1 MAPLFNLTQGKTLKG
16 ITIGALSLSMI
27 GASFTMP
34 ASFAAENSAQKIDT
48 EKTLA
53 KQIQGIAGQ
62 YQIAHSKNNNKVFV
76 AGSDRTMGAS
86 TLARLDATSMKV
98 EAVAGLPVT
107 RSGTGYEAGYSSLA
121 AFGITVDDVNN
132 TVWVTNTR
140 NDSVSVY
147 DQNTLKL
154 LWTNYTPGYEG
165 TEAEIEHP
173 RDVKIDHATG
183 KAYVTGRYYISS
195 IDLKTHEVKKL
206 RIDPDASG
214 RVSPMNMNI
223 DGDKMYVPVRS
234 SDTVK
239 IIDLKSFSVEKEYK
253 VHADV
258 AGKEV
263 RPSDSVVDHSTN
275 ELYVSSQGLDGANS
289 GVTVYDLNTGEYK
302 KSIPFGEQALAM
314 VNDDERDL
322 VYVTDFKTGKVGVI
336 DTRSSQIIGEVQA
349 GAKGANDIT
358 IGAEGEVYVANKDGY
373 VAEATVPYA
382 VDRATGDYTNSTQS
396 VDSITKVKVSTTE
409 GEAPKP
415 DPKPTP
421 APETQTVTT
430 DDGASLSGV
439 KVAQVGQEIV
449 VSGSGWKDKNGG
461 GSVAAVKLDGGAV
474 VPRGQVSYGG
484 KEYGSRGVVA
494 VVEADD
500 AGNFVARIPFP
511 SADNSNVK
519 DSDWGVGSKHTVTFL
534 SGSLKVDGGGKKVDV
549 VRSAE
554 LEVTV
559 GDTKAEPQQPKARP
573 QTPQSDHQ
581 TQQPSKDNDQAQVQ
595 PQQPADE
602 NDTSNWVKLDAPA
615 TGQGSAGVMYVK
627 PYTTGKGSKL
637 RIKGSGW
644 TNAEGKGGSTVALKL
659 NYLKDGKPAQY
670 SRAGGHGAID
680 QYLRDNG
687 KSADSTTWALL
698 IPDAG
703 KANPA
708 QGLYA
713 LNPDG
718 TFDIEIDVPEQL
730 QTGKTGDYLSI
741 TAQSGRNAPND
752 TQRAATSKTIPV
764 NGQAAA
770 EYKEPENTDVC
781 SPEGGD
787 FSPKLKIEN
796 PTVEPGGKLHITGSG
811 WCNPDDKRVSK
822 IGLKIDDGSVS
833 HNDATKV
840 NSNRTIWAIVEPDA
854 KTGNIDTY
862 IDLPTAENTGLSGEE
877 LAKVTSGEHT
887 LRLLTGSL
895 RKGDRH
901 GTYGGPEGDGGVNTK
916 FVIGDY
922 KPGADPAS
930 VPASQLGE
938 GDRHGVSVEHNG
950 KQLTVKVP
958 EAEPGTWVKVTP
970 YLGDSAQLARASKWV
985 QLDQNR
991 TVSYT
996 MSGELPAADYRIVV
1010 QSGNQGENGKVLG
1023 WAPLHVAE
1031 ATESTPSGGGTS
1043 GRGSVSPA
1051 DQSSYD
1057 SAEPDVT
1064 IDEDGQAWD
1073 SSGNAVSVSTAPA
1086 PYQNAG
1092 VGYVSSSIGTSP
1104 ASIAPFTSGTR
1115 SVVVANAKSKAASA
1129 RKATSAN
1136 GKSKSTGP
1144 VKNAAKKTV
1153 QAKAANDNNGND
1165 TASQGGSPQAK
1176 VEHRVNG
1183 TELTGFAKWFANN
1196 ANNLLMSLAGIVLL
1210 ALALTFKKKNSD

>member
-1 MAPLFNLTQGKTLKG
+1 MTRHTRYAVTYGAVVALASALVAPS
-16 ITIGALSLSMI
+16 A
-27 GASFTMP
+27 A
-34 ASFAAENSAQKIDT
+34 FAAP
-48 EKTLA
+48 
-53 KQIQGIAGQ
+53 
-62 YQIAHSKNNNKVFV
+62 
-76 AGSDRTMGAS
+76 
-86 TLARLDATSMKV
+86 DATGG
-98 EAVAGLPVT
+98 EVT
-107 RSGTGYEAGYSSLA
+107 PA
-121 AFGITVDDVNN
+121 AQQRPQAATQQANN
-132 TVWVTNTR
+132 TDT
-140 NDSVSVY
+140 
-147 DQNTLKL
+147 DQ
-154 LWTNYTPGYEG
+154 
-165 TEAEIEHP
+165 
-173 RDVKIDHATG
+173 
-183 KAYVTGRYYISS
+183 
-195 IDLKTHEVKKL
+195 
-206 RIDPDASG
+206 
-214 RVSPMNMNI
+214 
-223 DGDKMYVPVRS
+223 
-234 SDTVK
+234 
-239 IIDLKSFSVEKEYK
+239 
-253 VHADV
+253 
-258 AGKEV
+258 
-263 RPSDSVVDHSTN
+263 
-275 ELYVSSQGLDGANS
+275 
-289 GVTVYDLNTGEYK
+289 
-302 KSIPFGEQALAM
+302 
-314 VNDDERDL
+314 
-322 VYVTDFKTGKVGVI
+322 
-336 DTRSSQIIGEVQA
+336 
-349 GAKGANDIT
+349 
-358 IGAEGEVYVANKDGY
+358 
-373 VAEATVPYA
+373 
-382 VDRATGDYTNSTQS
+382 
-396 VDSITKVKVSTTE
+396 
-409 GEAPKP
+409 
-415 DPKPTP
+415 
-421 APETQTVTT
+421 QTVTA

-519 DSDWGVGSKHTVTFL
+519 GSDWGVGSKHTVTFL

-559 GDTKAEPQQPKARP
+559 GDTKAESQQTPAPQQPAATEQQQPQQPKARP
-573 QTPQSDHQ
+573 QTPQSDNQ
-581 TQQPSKDNDQAQVQ
+581 TRQPSKDNDQAQVQ

-644 TNAEGKGGSTVALKL
+644 TNIKGDGGSTVALKL

-680 QYLRDNG
+680 QYLQDNG

-730 QTGKTGDYLSI
+730 QTGKAGDYLSI

-950 KQLTVKVP
+950 KQLTVRVP

-1031 ATESTPSGGGTS
+1031 AADSSGTS

-1057 SAEPDVT
+1057 SAEPEVT

-1092 VGYVSSSIGTSP
+1092 VGYVSSNIGTSP

>member
-1 MAPLFNLTQGKTLKG
+1 MTRHTRYAVTYGAVVALASALVAPS
-16 ITIGALSLSMI
+16 A
-27 GASFTMP
+27 A
-34 ASFAAENSAQKIDT
+34 FAAP
-48 EKTLA
+48 
-53 KQIQGIAGQ
+53 
-62 YQIAHSKNNNKVFV
+62 
-76 AGSDRTMGAS
+76 
-86 TLARLDATSMKV
+86 DATGG
-98 EAVAGLPVT
+98 EVT
-107 RSGTGYEAGYSSLA
+107 PA
-121 AFGITVDDVNN
+121 AQQRPQAATQQANN
-132 TVWVTNTR
+132 TDT
-140 NDSVSVY
+140 
-147 DQNTLKL
+147 DQ
-154 LWTNYTPGYEG
+154 
-165 TEAEIEHP
+165 
-173 RDVKIDHATG
+173 
-183 KAYVTGRYYISS
+183 
-195 IDLKTHEVKKL
+195 
-206 RIDPDASG
+206 
-214 RVSPMNMNI
+214 
-223 DGDKMYVPVRS
+223 
-234 SDTVK
+234 
-239 IIDLKSFSVEKEYK
+239 
-253 VHADV
+253 
-258 AGKEV
+258 
-263 RPSDSVVDHSTN
+263 
-275 ELYVSSQGLDGANS
+275 
-289 GVTVYDLNTGEYK
+289 
-302 KSIPFGEQALAM
+302 
-314 VNDDERDL
+314 
-322 VYVTDFKTGKVGVI
+322 
-336 DTRSSQIIGEVQA
+336 
-349 GAKGANDIT
+349 
-358 IGAEGEVYVANKDGY
+358 
-373 VAEATVPYA
+373 
-382 VDRATGDYTNSTQS
+382 
-396 VDSITKVKVSTTE
+396 
-409 GEAPKP
+409 
-415 DPKPTP
+415 
-421 APETQTVTT
+421 QTVTA

-511 SADNSNVK
+511 SGDNSNVK

-559 GDTKAEPQQPKARP
+559 GDTKAEPQQTPAPQQPAEEEQQQPQQPKEMP
-573 QTPQSDHQ
+573 QTPRSENQ
-581 TQQPSKDNDQAQVQ
+581 TRQPSKDNDQAQVQ

-644 TNAEGKGGSTVALKL
+644 TNIKGDGGSTVALKL

-680 QYLRDNG
+680 LYLQGNG
-687 KSADSTTWALL
+687 QKADPTTWALL

-730 QTGKTGDYLSI
+730 QTGKAGDYLSI

-1031 ATESTPSGGGTS
+1031 AADSSGTS

-1051 DQSSYD
+1051 DQPSYD
-1057 SAEPDVT
+1057 SAEPEVT

-1196 ANNLLMSLAGIVLL
+1196 SNNLLMSLAGIVLL

>member
-1 MAPLFNLTQGKTLKG
+1 MTRHTRYAVTYGAVVALASALVAPS
-16 ITIGALSLSMI
+16 A
-27 GASFTMP
+27 A
-34 ASFAAENSAQKIDT
+34 FAAP
-48 EKTLA
+48 
-53 KQIQGIAGQ
+53 
-62 YQIAHSKNNNKVFV
+62 
-76 AGSDRTMGAS
+76 
-86 TLARLDATSMKV
+86 DATGG
-98 EAVAGLPVT
+98 EVT
-107 RSGTGYEAGYSSLA
+107 PA
-121 AFGITVDDVNN
+121 AQQRPQAATQQANN
-132 TVWVTNTR
+132 TDT
-140 NDSVSVY
+140 
-147 DQNTLKL
+147 DQ
-154 LWTNYTPGYEG
+154 
-165 TEAEIEHP
+165 
-173 RDVKIDHATG
+173 
-183 KAYVTGRYYISS
+183 
-195 IDLKTHEVKKL
+195 
-206 RIDPDASG
+206 
-214 RVSPMNMNI
+214 
-223 DGDKMYVPVRS
+223 
-234 SDTVK
+234 
-239 IIDLKSFSVEKEYK
+239 
-253 VHADV
+253 
-258 AGKEV
+258 
-263 RPSDSVVDHSTN
+263 
-275 ELYVSSQGLDGANS
+275 
-289 GVTVYDLNTGEYK
+289 
-302 KSIPFGEQALAM
+302 
-314 VNDDERDL
+314 
-322 VYVTDFKTGKVGVI
+322 
-336 DTRSSQIIGEVQA
+336 
-349 GAKGANDIT
+349 
-358 IGAEGEVYVANKDGY
+358 
-373 VAEATVPYA
+373 
-382 VDRATGDYTNSTQS
+382 
-396 VDSITKVKVSTTE
+396 
-409 GEAPKP
+409 
-415 DPKPTP
+415 
-421 APETQTVTT
+421 QTVTA

-559 GDTKAEPQQPKARP
+559 GDTKAEPQQTPAPQQPAATEQQQPQQPKARP
-573 QTPQSDHQ
+573 QTPQSENQ

-1031 ATESTPSGGGTS
+1031 AADNGGTS

-1057 SAEPDVT
+1057 TAEPEVT

-1092 VGYVSSSIGTSP
+1092 VGYVSSNIGTSP

>member
-1 MAPLFNLTQGKTLKG
+1 MTRHTRYAVTYGAVVALASALVAPS
-16 ITIGALSLSMI
+16 A
-27 GASFTMP
+27 A
-34 ASFAAENSAQKIDT
+34 FAAP
-48 EKTLA
+48 
-53 KQIQGIAGQ
+53 
-62 YQIAHSKNNNKVFV
+62 
-76 AGSDRTMGAS
+76 
-86 TLARLDATSMKV
+86 DATGG
-98 EAVAGLPVT
+98 EVT
-107 RSGTGYEAGYSSLA
+107 PA
-121 AFGITVDDVNN
+121 AQQRPQAATQQANN
-132 TVWVTNTR
+132 TDT
-140 NDSVSVY
+140 
-147 DQNTLKL
+147 DQ
-154 LWTNYTPGYEG
+154 
-165 TEAEIEHP
+165 
-173 RDVKIDHATG
+173 
-183 KAYVTGRYYISS
+183 
-195 IDLKTHEVKKL
+195 
-206 RIDPDASG
+206 
-214 RVSPMNMNI
+214 
-223 DGDKMYVPVRS
+223 
-234 SDTVK
+234 
-239 IIDLKSFSVEKEYK
+239 
-253 VHADV
+253 
-258 AGKEV
+258 
-263 RPSDSVVDHSTN
+263 
-275 ELYVSSQGLDGANS
+275 
-289 GVTVYDLNTGEYK
+289 
-302 KSIPFGEQALAM
+302 
-314 VNDDERDL
+314 
-322 VYVTDFKTGKVGVI
+322 
-336 DTRSSQIIGEVQA
+336 
-349 GAKGANDIT
+349 
-358 IGAEGEVYVANKDGY
+358 
-373 VAEATVPYA
+373 
-382 VDRATGDYTNSTQS
+382 
-396 VDSITKVKVSTTE
+396 
-409 GEAPKP
+409 
-415 DPKPTP
+415 
-421 APETQTVTT
+421 QTVTA

-439 KVAQVGQEIV
+439 RVAQVGQEIV

-559 GDTKAEPQQPKARP
+559 GEAAAAPAAEPQQTPAPQQPAATEQRQPQQPKARP

-680 QYLRDNG
+680 QYLQGNG

-698 IPDAG
+698 IPNAG

-730 QTGKTGDYLSI
+730 QTGKAGDYLSI

-811 WCNPDDKRVSK
+811 WCNPEDKRVSK

-877 LAKVTSGEHT
+877 LAKLTSGEHT

-901 GTYGGPEGDGGVNTK
+901 GTYGGPEGDNGVNTK

-950 KQLTVKVP
+950 KQLTAKVP

-1031 ATESTPSGGGTS
+1031 AADNGGTS

-1057 SAEPDVT
+1057 SAEPEVT

-1092 VGYVSSSIGTSP
+1092 VGYVSSNIGTSP

>member
-1 MAPLFNLTQGKTLKG
+1 MTRHTRYAVTYGAVVALASALVAPS
-16 ITIGALSLSMI
+16 A
-27 GASFTMP
+27 A
-34 ASFAAENSAQKIDT
+34 FAAP
-48 EKTLA
+48 
-53 KQIQGIAGQ
+53 
-62 YQIAHSKNNNKVFV
+62 
-76 AGSDRTMGAS
+76 
-86 TLARLDATSMKV
+86 DATGG
-98 EAVAGLPVT
+98 EVT
-107 RSGTGYEAGYSSLA
+107 PA
-121 AFGITVDDVNN
+121 AQQRPQAATQQANN
-132 TVWVTNTR
+132 TDT
-140 NDSVSVY
+140 
-147 DQNTLKL
+147 DQ
-154 LWTNYTPGYEG
+154 
-165 TEAEIEHP
+165 
-173 RDVKIDHATG
+173 
-183 KAYVTGRYYISS
+183 
-195 IDLKTHEVKKL
+195 
-206 RIDPDASG
+206 
-214 RVSPMNMNI
+214 
-223 DGDKMYVPVRS
+223 
-234 SDTVK
+234 
-239 IIDLKSFSVEKEYK
+239 
-253 VHADV
+253 
-258 AGKEV
+258 
-263 RPSDSVVDHSTN
+263 
-275 ELYVSSQGLDGANS
+275 
-289 GVTVYDLNTGEYK
+289 
-302 KSIPFGEQALAM
+302 
-314 VNDDERDL
+314 
-322 VYVTDFKTGKVGVI
+322 
-336 DTRSSQIIGEVQA
+336 
-349 GAKGANDIT
+349 
-358 IGAEGEVYVANKDGY
+358 
-373 VAEATVPYA
+373 
-382 VDRATGDYTNSTQS
+382 
-396 VDSITKVKVSTTE
+396 
-409 GEAPKP
+409 
-415 DPKPTP
+415 
-421 APETQTVTT
+421 QTVTA

-439 KVAQVGQEIV
+439 KVARVGQEIV

-559 GDTKAEPQQPKARP
+559 GDTKAEPQQTPAPQQPAATEQQQPQQPKARP
-573 QTPQSDHQ
+573 QTPQSDNQ
-581 TQQPSKDNDQAQVQ
+581 TRQPSKDNDQAQVQ

-670 SRAGGHGAID
+670 SRVGGHGAID

-718 TFDIEIDVPEQL
+718 TFDLEIDVPEQL

-862 IDLPTAENTGLSGEE
+862 IDLPTAENTGLSGEA
-877 LAKVTSGEHT
+877 LKNVTSGEHT

-901 GTYGGPEGDGGVNTK
+901 GTYGGPEGDNGVNTK
-916 FVIGDY
+916 FGIGDY

-938 GDRHGVSVEHNG
+938 GDRHGVSIEHNG

-1031 ATESTPSGGGTS
+1031 AADNGGTS

-1092 VGYVSSSIGTSP
+1092 VGYVSSNIGTSP

>member
-1 MAPLFNLTQGKTLKG
+1 MTRHTRYAVTYGAVVALASALVAPS
-16 ITIGALSLSMI
+16 A
-27 GASFTMP
+27 A
-34 ASFAAENSAQKIDT
+34 FAAP
-48 EKTLA
+48 
-53 KQIQGIAGQ
+53 
-62 YQIAHSKNNNKVFV
+62 
-76 AGSDRTMGAS
+76 
-86 TLARLDATSMKV
+86 DATGG
-98 EAVAGLPVT
+98 EVT
-107 RSGTGYEAGYSSLA
+107 PA
-121 AFGITVDDVNN
+121 AQQSPQTATQQANN
-132 TVWVTNTR
+132 TDT
-140 NDSVSVY
+140 
-147 DQNTLKL
+147 DQ
-154 LWTNYTPGYEG
+154 
-165 TEAEIEHP
+165 
-173 RDVKIDHATG
+173 
-183 KAYVTGRYYISS
+183 
-195 IDLKTHEVKKL
+195 
-206 RIDPDASG
+206 
-214 RVSPMNMNI
+214 
-223 DGDKMYVPVRS
+223 
-234 SDTVK
+234 
-239 IIDLKSFSVEKEYK
+239 
-253 VHADV
+253 
-258 AGKEV
+258 
-263 RPSDSVVDHSTN
+263 
-275 ELYVSSQGLDGANS
+275 
-289 GVTVYDLNTGEYK
+289 
-302 KSIPFGEQALAM
+302 
-314 VNDDERDL
+314 
-322 VYVTDFKTGKVGVI
+322 
-336 DTRSSQIIGEVQA
+336 
-349 GAKGANDIT
+349 
-358 IGAEGEVYVANKDGY
+358 
-373 VAEATVPYA
+373 
-382 VDRATGDYTNSTQS
+382 
-396 VDSITKVKVSTTE
+396 
-409 GEAPKP
+409 
-415 DPKPTP
+415 
-421 APETQTVTT
+421 QTVTA

-439 KVAQVGQEIV
+439 KVVQVGQEIV

-559 GDTKAEPQQPKARP
+559 GDTKAEPQQTPAPQQPAEEEQQQPQQPKAMP
-573 QTPQSDHQ
+573 QTPQSENQ
-581 TQQPSKDNDQAQVQ
+581 TRQPSKDNDQAQVQ
-595 PQQPADE
+595 PQQPTDE

-698 IPDAG
+698 IPDTNT
-703 KANPA
+703 ANPA

-730 QTGKTGDYLSI
+730 QTGKAGDYLSI

-787 FSPKLKIEN
+787 FKPKLKIEN

-901 GTYGGPEGDGGVNTK
+901 GTYGGPEGDGDVNTK

-1031 ATESTPSGGGTS
+1031 AADSGGTS

-1057 SAEPDVT
+1057 SAEPEVT

-1092 VGYVSSSIGTSP
+1092 VGYVSSNIGTSP

-1153 QAKAANDNNGND
+1153 QAKAANDSNGND

>member
-1 MAPLFNLTQGKTLKG
+1 MTRHTRYAVTYGAVVALASALVAPS
-16 ITIGALSLSMI
+16 A
-27 GASFTMP
+27 A
-34 ASFAAENSAQKIDT
+34 FAAP
-48 EKTLA
+48 
-53 KQIQGIAGQ
+53 
-62 YQIAHSKNNNKVFV
+62 
-76 AGSDRTMGAS
+76 
-86 TLARLDATSMKV
+86 DATGG
-98 EAVAGLPVT
+98 EVT
-107 RSGTGYEAGYSSLA
+107 PA
-121 AFGITVDDVNN
+121 AQQRPQAATQQANN
-132 TVWVTNTR
+132 TDT
-140 NDSVSVY
+140 
-147 DQNTLKL
+147 DQ
-154 LWTNYTPGYEG
+154 
-165 TEAEIEHP
+165 
-173 RDVKIDHATG
+173 
-183 KAYVTGRYYISS
+183 
-195 IDLKTHEVKKL
+195 
-206 RIDPDASG
+206 
-214 RVSPMNMNI
+214 
-223 DGDKMYVPVRS
+223 
-234 SDTVK
+234 
-239 IIDLKSFSVEKEYK
+239 
-253 VHADV
+253 
-258 AGKEV
+258 
-263 RPSDSVVDHSTN
+263 
-275 ELYVSSQGLDGANS
+275 
-289 GVTVYDLNTGEYK
+289 
-302 KSIPFGEQALAM
+302 
-314 VNDDERDL
+314 
-322 VYVTDFKTGKVGVI
+322 
-336 DTRSSQIIGEVQA
+336 
-349 GAKGANDIT
+349 
-358 IGAEGEVYVANKDGY
+358 
-373 VAEATVPYA
+373 
-382 VDRATGDYTNSTQS
+382 
-396 VDSITKVKVSTTE
+396 
-409 GEAPKP
+409 
-415 DPKPTP
+415 
-421 APETQTVTT
+421 QTVTA

-439 KVAQVGQEIV
+439 KVVQVGQEIV

-519 DSDWGVGSKHTVTFL
+519 GSDWGVGSKHTVTFL

-559 GDTKAEPQQPKARP
+559 GDTKAEPQQTPAPQQPAEEEQQQPQQPKAMP
-573 QTPQSDHQ
+573 QTPRSENQ
-581 TQQPSKDNDQAQVQ
+581 TRQPSKDNDQAQVQ
-595 PQQPADE
+595 PQQPTDE

-680 QYLRDNG
+680 QYLQDNG

-718 TFDIEIDVPEQL
+718 TFDLEIDVPEQL
-730 QTGKTGDYLSI
+730 QTGKAGDYLSI

-1031 ATESTPSGGGTS
+1031 AADSSGTS

-1115 SVVVANAKSKAASA
+1115 SVVVANAKSRAASA

-1153 QAKAANDNNGND
+1153 QAKAANDSNGND

-1176 VEHRVNG
+1176 AEHRVNG

>member
-1 MAPLFNLTQGKTLKG
+1 MTRHTRYAVTYGAVVALASALVAPS
-16 ITIGALSLSMI
+16 A
-27 GASFTMP
+27 A
-34 ASFAAENSAQKIDT
+34 FAAP
-48 EKTLA
+48 
-53 KQIQGIAGQ
+53 
-62 YQIAHSKNNNKVFV
+62 
-76 AGSDRTMGAS
+76 
-86 TLARLDATSMKV
+86 DATGG
-98 EAVAGLPVT
+98 EVT
-107 RSGTGYEAGYSSLA
+107 PA
-121 AFGITVDDVNN
+121 AQQRPQAATQQANN
-132 TVWVTNTR
+132 TDT
-140 NDSVSVY
+140 
-147 DQNTLKL
+147 DQ
-154 LWTNYTPGYEG
+154 
-165 TEAEIEHP
+165 
-173 RDVKIDHATG
+173 
-183 KAYVTGRYYISS
+183 
-195 IDLKTHEVKKL
+195 
-206 RIDPDASG
+206 
-214 RVSPMNMNI
+214 
-223 DGDKMYVPVRS
+223 
-234 SDTVK
+234 
-239 IIDLKSFSVEKEYK
+239 
-253 VHADV
+253 
-258 AGKEV
+258 
-263 RPSDSVVDHSTN
+263 
-275 ELYVSSQGLDGANS
+275 
-289 GVTVYDLNTGEYK
+289 
-302 KSIPFGEQALAM
+302 
-314 VNDDERDL
+314 
-322 VYVTDFKTGKVGVI
+322 
-336 DTRSSQIIGEVQA
+336 
-349 GAKGANDIT
+349 
-358 IGAEGEVYVANKDGY
+358 
-373 VAEATVPYA
+373 
-382 VDRATGDYTNSTQS
+382 
-396 VDSITKVKVSTTE
+396 
-409 GEAPKP
+409 
-415 DPKPTP
+415 
-421 APETQTVTT
+421 QTVTA

-559 GDTKAEPQQPKARP
+559 GDTKAEPQQTPAPQQPAATEQQQPQQPKARP
-573 QTPQSDHQ
+573 QTPQSENQ

-595 PQQPADE
+595 PQQPTDE
-602 NDTSNWVKLDAPA
+602 TDTSNWVKLDAPA

-644 TNAEGKGGSTVALKL
+644 TNIKGKGGSTVALKL

-680 QYLRDNG
+680 QYLQDNG

-840 NSNRTIWAIVEPDA
+840 NSNLTIWAIVEPDA

-862 IDLPTAENTGLSGEE
+862 IDLPTAENTGLSGEA
-877 LAKVTSGEHT
+877 LKNVTSGEHT

-1010 QSGNQGENGKVLG
+1010 QSGNQRENGKVLG

-1031 ATESTPSGGGTS
+1031 AADNGGTS

-1051 DQSSYD
+1051 DQPSYD
-1057 SAEPDVT
+1057 SAEPEVT

>member
-1 MAPLFNLTQGKTLKG
+1 MTRHARYAVTYGAVVALASALVAPS
-16 ITIGALSLSMI
+16 A
-27 GASFTMP
+27 A
-34 ASFAAENSAQKIDT
+34 FAAQ
-48 EKTLA
+48 
-53 KQIQGIAGQ
+53 
-62 YQIAHSKNNNKVFV
+62 
-76 AGSDRTMGAS
+76 
-86 TLARLDATSMKV
+86 DATGG
-98 EAVAGLPVT
+98 EVT
-107 RSGTGYEAGYSSLA
+107 PA
-121 AFGITVDDVNN
+121 AQQRPQATTQQANN
-132 TVWVTNTR
+132 TNT
-140 NDSVSVY
+140 
-147 DQNTLKL
+147 DQ
-154 LWTNYTPGYEG
+154 
-165 TEAEIEHP
+165 
-173 RDVKIDHATG
+173 
-183 KAYVTGRYYISS
+183 
-195 IDLKTHEVKKL
+195 
-206 RIDPDASG
+206 
-214 RVSPMNMNI
+214 
-223 DGDKMYVPVRS
+223 
-234 SDTVK
+234 
-239 IIDLKSFSVEKEYK
+239 
-253 VHADV
+253 
-258 AGKEV
+258 
-263 RPSDSVVDHSTN
+263 
-275 ELYVSSQGLDGANS
+275 
-289 GVTVYDLNTGEYK
+289 
-302 KSIPFGEQALAM
+302 
-314 VNDDERDL
+314 
-322 VYVTDFKTGKVGVI
+322 
-336 DTRSSQIIGEVQA
+336 
-349 GAKGANDIT
+349 
-358 IGAEGEVYVANKDGY
+358 
-373 VAEATVPYA
+373 
-382 VDRATGDYTNSTQS
+382 
-396 VDSITKVKVSTTE
+396 
-409 GEAPKP
+409 
-415 DPKPTP
+415 
-421 APETQTVTT
+421 QTVTA

-559 GDTKAEPQQPKARP
+559 GDTKAEPQQTPAP
-573 QTPQSDHQ
+573 QQPAATEQQQP
-581 TQQPSKDNDQAQVQ
+581 QQPSKDNDQAQVQ
-595 PQQPADE
+595 PQQPTDE

-680 QYLRDNG
+680 QYLQGNG
-687 KSADSTTWALL
+687 QKADPTTWALL

-718 TFDIEIDVPEQL
+718 TFDLEIDVPEQL
-730 QTGKTGDYLSI
+730 QTGKAGDYLSI
-741 TAQSGRNAPND
+741 TAQSGRNASGD
-752 TQRAATSKTIPV
+752 TQRAATSKPIPV

-796 PTVEPGGKLHITGSG
+796 PTVEPGGKLHITGTG
-811 WCNPDDKRVSK
+811 WCNPEDRRVSK

-833 HNDATKV
+833 HTDATKV
-840 NSNRTIWAIVEPDA
+840 NSNRTIWAIIEPDA
-854 KTGNIDTY
+854 KTGKIDTY

-877 LAKVTSGEHT
+877 LAKFTSGEHT

-901 GTYGGPEGDGGVNTK
+901 GTYGGPEGDGGVNTT

-958 EAEPGTWVKVTP
+958 EAEPGTWAKVTP

-1031 ATESTPSGGGTS
+1031 AADNGGTS

-1051 DQSSYD
+1051 DQPSYD
-1057 SAEPDVT
+1057 SAEPEVT

-1073 SSGNAVSVSTAPA
+1073 SSGNAVSVTTAPA

-1176 VEHRVNG
+1176 AEHRVNG

-1196 ANNLLMSLAGIVLL
+1196 ANNVLMSLAGIVLL

>member
-1 MAPLFNLTQGKTLKG
+1 MTRHTRYAVTYGAVVALASALVAPS
-16 ITIGALSLSMI
+16 A
-27 GASFTMP
+27 A
-34 ASFAAENSAQKIDT
+34 FAAP
-48 EKTLA
+48 
-53 KQIQGIAGQ
+53 
-62 YQIAHSKNNNKVFV
+62 
-76 AGSDRTMGAS
+76 
-86 TLARLDATSMKV
+86 DATGG
-98 EAVAGLPVT
+98 EVT
-107 RSGTGYEAGYSSLA
+107 PA
-121 AFGITVDDVNN
+121 AQQRPQAATQQANN
-132 TVWVTNTR
+132 TDT
-140 NDSVSVY
+140 
-147 DQNTLKL
+147 DQ
-154 LWTNYTPGYEG
+154 
-165 TEAEIEHP
+165 
-173 RDVKIDHATG
+173 
-183 KAYVTGRYYISS
+183 
-195 IDLKTHEVKKL
+195 
-206 RIDPDASG
+206 
-214 RVSPMNMNI
+214 
-223 DGDKMYVPVRS
+223 
-234 SDTVK
+234 
-239 IIDLKSFSVEKEYK
+239 
-253 VHADV
+253 
-258 AGKEV
+258 
-263 RPSDSVVDHSTN
+263 
-275 ELYVSSQGLDGANS
+275 
-289 GVTVYDLNTGEYK
+289 
-302 KSIPFGEQALAM
+302 
-314 VNDDERDL
+314 
-322 VYVTDFKTGKVGVI
+322 
-336 DTRSSQIIGEVQA
+336 
-349 GAKGANDIT
+349 
-358 IGAEGEVYVANKDGY
+358 
-373 VAEATVPYA
+373 
-382 VDRATGDYTNSTQS
+382 
-396 VDSITKVKVSTTE
+396 
-409 GEAPKP
+409 
-415 DPKPTP
+415 
-421 APETQTVTT
+421 QTVTA

-559 GDTKAEPQQPKARP
+559 GDTKAEPQQTPAPQQPAATEQQQPQQPKARP
-573 QTPQSDHQ
+573 QTPQSENQ

-595 PQQPADE
+595 PQQPTDE

-644 TNAEGKGGSTVALKL
+644 TNIKGKGGSTVALKL

-680 QYLRDNG
+680 QYLQDNG

-730 QTGKTGDYLSI
+730 QTGKAGDYLSI

-950 KQLTVKVP
+950 KQLTVRVP

-1031 ATESTPSGGGTS
+1031 AADSSGTS

-1057 SAEPDVT
+1057 SAEPEVT

-1092 VGYVSSSIGTSP
+1092 VGYVSSNIGTSP

>member
-1 MAPLFNLTQGKTLKG
+1 MTRHTRYAVTYGAVVALASALVAPS
-16 ITIGALSLSMI
+16 A
-27 GASFTMP
+27 A
-34 ASFAAENSAQKIDT
+34 FAAP
-48 EKTLA
+48 
-53 KQIQGIAGQ
+53 
-62 YQIAHSKNNNKVFV
+62 
-76 AGSDRTMGAS
+76 
-86 TLARLDATSMKV
+86 DATGG
-98 EAVAGLPVT
+98 EVT
-107 RSGTGYEAGYSSLA
+107 PA
-121 AFGITVDDVNN
+121 AQQSPQAATQQANN
-132 TVWVTNTR
+132 TDT
-140 NDSVSVY
+140 
-147 DQNTLKL
+147 DQ
-154 LWTNYTPGYEG
+154 
-165 TEAEIEHP
+165 
-173 RDVKIDHATG
+173 
-183 KAYVTGRYYISS
+183 
-195 IDLKTHEVKKL
+195 
-206 RIDPDASG
+206 
-214 RVSPMNMNI
+214 
-223 DGDKMYVPVRS
+223 
-234 SDTVK
+234 
-239 IIDLKSFSVEKEYK
+239 
-253 VHADV
+253 
-258 AGKEV
+258 
-263 RPSDSVVDHSTN
+263 
-275 ELYVSSQGLDGANS
+275 
-289 GVTVYDLNTGEYK
+289 
-302 KSIPFGEQALAM
+302 
-314 VNDDERDL
+314 
-322 VYVTDFKTGKVGVI
+322 
-336 DTRSSQIIGEVQA
+336 
-349 GAKGANDIT
+349 
-358 IGAEGEVYVANKDGY
+358 
-373 VAEATVPYA
+373 
-382 VDRATGDYTNSTQS
+382 
-396 VDSITKVKVSTTE
+396 
-409 GEAPKP
+409 
-415 DPKPTP
+415 
-421 APETQTVTT
+421 QTVTT

-559 GDTKAEPQQPKARP
+559 GDTKAEPQQTPAPQQPAATEQQQPQQPKARP
-573 QTPQSDHQ
+573 QTPQSDNQ
-581 TQQPSKDNDQAQVQ
+581 TRQPSKDNDQAQVQ
-595 PQQPADE
+595 PQQPTDE

-670 SRAGGHGAID
+670 SRTGGHGAID
-680 QYLRDNG
+680 QYLQDNG

-730 QTGKTGDYLSI
+730 QTGKAGDYLSI

-950 KQLTVKVP
+950 KQLTVRVP

-1031 ATESTPSGGGTS
+1031 AADSSGTS

>member
-1 MAPLFNLTQGKTLKG
+1 MTRHTRYAVTYGAVVALASALVAPS
-16 ITIGALSLSMI
+16 A
-27 GASFTMP
+27 A
-34 ASFAAENSAQKIDT
+34 FAAP
-48 EKTLA
+48 
-53 KQIQGIAGQ
+53 
-62 YQIAHSKNNNKVFV
+62 
-76 AGSDRTMGAS
+76 
-86 TLARLDATSMKV
+86 DATGG
-98 EAVAGLPVT
+98 EVT
-107 RSGTGYEAGYSSLA
+107 PA
-121 AFGITVDDVNN
+121 AQQRPQAATQQANN
-132 TVWVTNTR
+132 TDT
-140 NDSVSVY
+140 
-147 DQNTLKL
+147 DQ
-154 LWTNYTPGYEG
+154 
-165 TEAEIEHP
+165 
-173 RDVKIDHATG
+173 
-183 KAYVTGRYYISS
+183 
-195 IDLKTHEVKKL
+195 
-206 RIDPDASG
+206 
-214 RVSPMNMNI
+214 
-223 DGDKMYVPVRS
+223 
-234 SDTVK
+234 
-239 IIDLKSFSVEKEYK
+239 
-253 VHADV
+253 
-258 AGKEV
+258 
-263 RPSDSVVDHSTN
+263 
-275 ELYVSSQGLDGANS
+275 
-289 GVTVYDLNTGEYK
+289 
-302 KSIPFGEQALAM
+302 
-314 VNDDERDL
+314 
-322 VYVTDFKTGKVGVI
+322 
-336 DTRSSQIIGEVQA
+336 
-349 GAKGANDIT
+349 
-358 IGAEGEVYVANKDGY
+358 
-373 VAEATVPYA
+373 
-382 VDRATGDYTNSTQS
+382 
-396 VDSITKVKVSTTE
+396 
-409 GEAPKP
+409 
-415 DPKPTP
+415 
-421 APETQTVTT
+421 QTVTA

-439 KVAQVGQEIV
+439 KVARVGQEIV

-559 GDTKAEPQQPKARP
+559 GDTKAEPQQTPAPQQPAATEQQQPQQPKARP
-573 QTPQSDHQ
+573 QTPQSDNQ
-581 TQQPSKDNDQAQVQ
+581 TRQPSKDNDQAQVQ

-670 SRAGGHGAID
+670 SRVGGHGAID

-718 TFDIEIDVPEQL
+718 TFDLEIDVPEQL
-730 QTGKTGDYLSI
+730 QTGKAGDYLSI
-741 TAQSGRNAPND
+741 TAQSGRNASGD

-862 IDLPTAENTGLSGEE
+862 IDLPTAENTGLSGEA
-877 LAKVTSGEHT
+877 LKNVTSGEHT

-901 GTYGGPEGDGGVNTK
+901 GTYGGPEGDNGVNTK

-938 GDRHGVSVEHNG
+938 GDRHGVSIEHNG

-1031 ATESTPSGGGTS
+1031 AADNGGTS

-1092 VGYVSSSIGTSP
+1092 VGYVSSNIGTSP

>member
-1 MAPLFNLTQGKTLKG
+1 MTRHTRYAVTYGAVVALASALVAPS
-16 ITIGALSLSMI
+16 A
-27 GASFTMP
+27 A
-34 ASFAAENSAQKIDT
+34 FAAP
-48 EKTLA
+48 
-53 KQIQGIAGQ
+53 
-62 YQIAHSKNNNKVFV
+62 
-76 AGSDRTMGAS
+76 
-86 TLARLDATSMKV
+86 DATGG
-98 EAVAGLPVT
+98 EVT
-107 RSGTGYEAGYSSLA
+107 PA
-121 AFGITVDDVNN
+121 AQQRPQAATQQANN
-132 TVWVTNTR
+132 TDT
-140 NDSVSVY
+140 
-147 DQNTLKL
+147 DQ
-154 LWTNYTPGYEG
+154 
-165 TEAEIEHP
+165 
-173 RDVKIDHATG
+173 
-183 KAYVTGRYYISS
+183 
-195 IDLKTHEVKKL
+195 
-206 RIDPDASG
+206 
-214 RVSPMNMNI
+214 
-223 DGDKMYVPVRS
+223 
-234 SDTVK
+234 
-239 IIDLKSFSVEKEYK
+239 
-253 VHADV
+253 
-258 AGKEV
+258 
-263 RPSDSVVDHSTN
+263 
-275 ELYVSSQGLDGANS
+275 
-289 GVTVYDLNTGEYK
+289 
-302 KSIPFGEQALAM
+302 
-314 VNDDERDL
+314 
-322 VYVTDFKTGKVGVI
+322 
-336 DTRSSQIIGEVQA
+336 
-349 GAKGANDIT
+349 
-358 IGAEGEVYVANKDGY
+358 
-373 VAEATVPYA
+373 
-382 VDRATGDYTNSTQS
+382 
-396 VDSITKVKVSTTE
+396 
-409 GEAPKP
+409 
-415 DPKPTP
+415 
-421 APETQTVTT
+421 QTVTT

-439 KVAQVGQEIV
+439 KVARVGQEIV

-534 SGSLKVDGGGKKVDV
+534 SGSLKVDV

-559 GDTKAEPQQPKARP
+559 GDTKAETQQTPAPQQPAATEQQQPQQPKARP

-581 TQQPSKDNDQAQVQ
+581 TRQPSKDNDQAQVQ
-595 PQQPADE
+595 PQQPTDE

-644 TNAEGKGGSTVALKL
+644 TNIKGDGGSTVALKL

-901 GTYGGPEGDGGVNTK
+901 GTYGGPEGDGDVNTK

-950 KQLTVKVP
+950 KQLTVRVP
-958 EAEPGTWVKVTP
+958 DAEPGTWVKVTP

-1031 ATESTPSGGGTS
+1031 AADNGGTS

-1057 SAEPDVT
+1057 SAEPEVT

>member
-1 MAPLFNLTQGKTLKG
+1 MTRHARYAVTYGAVVALASALVAPS
-16 ITIGALSLSMI
+16 A
-27 GASFTMP
+27 A
-34 ASFAAENSAQKIDT
+34 FAAP
-48 EKTLA
+48 
-53 KQIQGIAGQ
+53 
-62 YQIAHSKNNNKVFV
+62 
-76 AGSDRTMGAS
+76 
-86 TLARLDATSMKV
+86 DATGG
-98 EAVAGLPVT
+98 EVT
-107 RSGTGYEAGYSSLA
+107 PA
-121 AFGITVDDVNN
+121 AQQRPQTATQQANN
-132 TVWVTNTR
+132 TNT
-140 NDSVSVY
+140 
-147 DQNTLKL
+147 DQ
-154 LWTNYTPGYEG
+154 
-165 TEAEIEHP
+165 
-173 RDVKIDHATG
+173 
-183 KAYVTGRYYISS
+183 
-195 IDLKTHEVKKL
+195 
-206 RIDPDASG
+206 
-214 RVSPMNMNI
+214 
-223 DGDKMYVPVRS
+223 
-234 SDTVK
+234 
-239 IIDLKSFSVEKEYK
+239 
-253 VHADV
+253 
-258 AGKEV
+258 
-263 RPSDSVVDHSTN
+263 
-275 ELYVSSQGLDGANS
+275 
-289 GVTVYDLNTGEYK
+289 
-302 KSIPFGEQALAM
+302 
-314 VNDDERDL
+314 
-322 VYVTDFKTGKVGVI
+322 
-336 DTRSSQIIGEVQA
+336 
-349 GAKGANDIT
+349 
-358 IGAEGEVYVANKDGY
+358 
-373 VAEATVPYA
+373 
-382 VDRATGDYTNSTQS
+382 
-396 VDSITKVKVSTTE
+396 
-409 GEAPKP
+409 
-415 DPKPTP
+415 
-421 APETQTVTT
+421 QTVRA

-559 GDTKAEPQQPKARP
+559 GDTKAEPQQTPAPQQPAEEEQQQPQQPKARP
-573 QTPQSDHQ
+573 QTPQSDNQ
-581 TQQPSKDNDQAQVQ
+581 TRQPSKDNDQAQVQ
-595 PQQPADE
+595 PQQPTDE

-644 TNAEGKGGSTVALKL
+644 TNTKGDGGSTVALKL

-670 SRAGGHGAID
+670 SRIGGHGAID
-680 QYLRDNG
+680 RYLQG
-687 KSADSTTWALL
+687 KGQKADSTTWALL
-698 IPDAG
+698 IPDANT
-703 KANPA
+703 ANPA

-730 QTGKTGDYLSI
+730 QTGKAGDYLSI
-741 TAQSGRNAPND
+741 TAQSGRNASGD

-840 NSNRTIWAIVEPDA
+840 NSNLTIWAIVEPDA

-862 IDLPTAENTGLSGEE
+862 IDLPTAENTGLSGEA
-877 LAKVTSGEHT
+877 LKNVTSGEHT
-887 LRLLTGSL
+887 LRLLTGNL

-901 GTYGGPEGDGGVNTK
+901 GTYGGPEGDNGVNTK

-996 MSGELPAADYRIVV
+996 MSGELPAADYRMVV

-1031 ATESTPSGGGTS
+1031 AADNGGTS

-1057 SAEPDVT
+1057 SAEPEVT

-1092 VGYVSSSIGTSP
+1092 VGYVSSNIGTSP

-1196 ANNLLMSLAGIVLL
+1196 ANNVLMSLAGIVLL

>member
-1 MAPLFNLTQGKTLKG
+1 MTRHTRYAVTYGAVVALASALVAPS
-16 ITIGALSLSMI
+16 A
-27 GASFTMP
+27 A
-34 ASFAAENSAQKIDT
+34 FAAP
-48 EKTLA
+48 
-53 KQIQGIAGQ
+53 
-62 YQIAHSKNNNKVFV
+62 
-76 AGSDRTMGAS
+76 
-86 TLARLDATSMKV
+86 DATGG
-98 EAVAGLPVT
+98 EVT
-107 RSGTGYEAGYSSLA
+107 PA
-121 AFGITVDDVNN
+121 AQQRPQAATQQANN
-132 TVWVTNTR
+132 TDT
-140 NDSVSVY
+140 
-147 DQNTLKL
+147 DQ
-154 LWTNYTPGYEG
+154 
-165 TEAEIEHP
+165 
-173 RDVKIDHATG
+173 
-183 KAYVTGRYYISS
+183 
-195 IDLKTHEVKKL
+195 
-206 RIDPDASG
+206 
-214 RVSPMNMNI
+214 
-223 DGDKMYVPVRS
+223 
-234 SDTVK
+234 
-239 IIDLKSFSVEKEYK
+239 
-253 VHADV
+253 
-258 AGKEV
+258 
-263 RPSDSVVDHSTN
+263 
-275 ELYVSSQGLDGANS
+275 
-289 GVTVYDLNTGEYK
+289 
-302 KSIPFGEQALAM
+302 
-314 VNDDERDL
+314 
-322 VYVTDFKTGKVGVI
+322 
-336 DTRSSQIIGEVQA
+336 
-349 GAKGANDIT
+349 
-358 IGAEGEVYVANKDGY
+358 
-373 VAEATVPYA
+373 
-382 VDRATGDYTNSTQS
+382 
-396 VDSITKVKVSTTE
+396 
-409 GEAPKP
+409 
-415 DPKPTP
+415 
-421 APETQTVTT
+421 QTVRA
-430 DDGASLSGV
+430 DDGASVSGV
-439 KVAQVGQEIV
+439 RVVQVGQEIV

-534 SGSLKVDGGGKKVDV
+534 SGSLKVDGEGKKVDV

-559 GDTKAEPQQPKARP
+559 GDTKAEPQQTPAPQQPAATEQQQPQQPKARQ
-573 QTPQSDHQ
+573 QTPQSDNQ
-581 TQQPSKDNDQAQVQ
+581 TRQPSKDNDQAQVQ
-595 PQQPADE
+595 PQQPANE

-644 TNAEGKGGSTVALKL
+644 TNIKGDGGSTVALKL
-659 NYLKDGKPAQY
+659 NYLKDGNPAQY

-680 QYLRDNG
+680 QYLQDNG

-718 TFDIEIDVPEQL
+718 TFDLEIDVPEQL
-730 QTGKTGDYLSI
+730 QTGKAGDYLSI
-741 TAQSGRNAPND
+741 TAQSGRNASGD

-781 SPEGGD
+781 SPEGVD

-811 WCNPDDKRVSK
+811 WGNPDDKRVSK

-840 NSNRTIWAIVEPDA
+840 NSNLTIWAIVEPDA

-938 GDRHGVSVEHNG
+938 SDRHGVSVEHNG

-1031 ATESTPSGGGTS
+1031 AADNGGTS

-1057 SAEPDVT
+1057 SAEPEVT

-1092 VGYVSSSIGTSP
+1092 VGYVSSNIGTSP

-1115 SVVVANAKSKAASA
+1115 SVVVANAKSRAASA

>member
-1 MAPLFNLTQGKTLKG
+1 MTRHTRYAVTYGAVVALASALVAPS
-16 ITIGALSLSMI
+16 A
-27 GASFTMP
+27 A
-34 ASFAAENSAQKIDT
+34 FAAP
-48 EKTLA
+48 
-53 KQIQGIAGQ
+53 
-62 YQIAHSKNNNKVFV
+62 
-76 AGSDRTMGAS
+76 
-86 TLARLDATSMKV
+86 DATGG
-98 EAVAGLPVT
+98 EVT
-107 RSGTGYEAGYSSLA
+107 PA
-121 AFGITVDDVNN
+121 AQQRPQAATQQANN
-132 TVWVTNTR
+132 TDT
-140 NDSVSVY
+140 
-147 DQNTLKL
+147 DQ
-154 LWTNYTPGYEG
+154 
-165 TEAEIEHP
+165 
-173 RDVKIDHATG
+173 
-183 KAYVTGRYYISS
+183 
-195 IDLKTHEVKKL
+195 
-206 RIDPDASG
+206 
-214 RVSPMNMNI
+214 
-223 DGDKMYVPVRS
+223 
-234 SDTVK
+234 
-239 IIDLKSFSVEKEYK
+239 
-253 VHADV
+253 
-258 AGKEV
+258 
-263 RPSDSVVDHSTN
+263 
-275 ELYVSSQGLDGANS
+275 
-289 GVTVYDLNTGEYK
+289 
-302 KSIPFGEQALAM
+302 
-314 VNDDERDL
+314 
-322 VYVTDFKTGKVGVI
+322 
-336 DTRSSQIIGEVQA
+336 
-349 GAKGANDIT
+349 
-358 IGAEGEVYVANKDGY
+358 
-373 VAEATVPYA
+373 
-382 VDRATGDYTNSTQS
+382 
-396 VDSITKVKVSTTE
+396 
-409 GEAPKP
+409 
-415 DPKPTP
+415 
-421 APETQTVTT
+421 QTVTA

-559 GDTKAEPQQPKARP
+559 GDTKAEPQQTPAPQQPAATEQQQPQQPKARP
-573 QTPQSDHQ
+573 QTPQSDNQ
-581 TQQPSKDNDQAQVQ
+581 TRQPSKDNDQAQVQ

-680 QYLRDNG
+680 QYLQGNG
-687 KSADSTTWALL
+687 QKADPTTWALL
-698 IPDAG
+698 IPDAS

-718 TFDIEIDVPEQL
+718 TFDLEIDVPEQL

-787 FSPKLKIEN
+787 FKPKLKIEN

-901 GTYGGPEGDGGVNTK
+901 GTYGGPEGDGDVNTK

-1031 ATESTPSGGGTS
+1031 AADNGGTS

-1057 SAEPDVT
+1057 SAEPEVT

>member
-1 MAPLFNLTQGKTLKG
+1 MTRHTRYAVTYGAVVALASALVAPS
-16 ITIGALSLSMI
+16 A
-27 GASFTMP
+27 A
-34 ASFAAENSAQKIDT
+34 FAAP
-48 EKTLA
+48 
-53 KQIQGIAGQ
+53 
-62 YQIAHSKNNNKVFV
+62 
-76 AGSDRTMGAS
+76 
-86 TLARLDATSMKV
+86 DATGG
-98 EAVAGLPVT
+98 EVT
-107 RSGTGYEAGYSSLA
+107 PA
-121 AFGITVDDVNN
+121 AQQRPQAATQQANN
-132 TVWVTNTR
+132 TDT
-140 NDSVSVY
+140 
-147 DQNTLKL
+147 DQ
-154 LWTNYTPGYEG
+154 
-165 TEAEIEHP
+165 
-173 RDVKIDHATG
+173 
-183 KAYVTGRYYISS
+183 
-195 IDLKTHEVKKL
+195 
-206 RIDPDASG
+206 
-214 RVSPMNMNI
+214 
-223 DGDKMYVPVRS
+223 
-234 SDTVK
+234 
-239 IIDLKSFSVEKEYK
+239 
-253 VHADV
+253 
-258 AGKEV
+258 
-263 RPSDSVVDHSTN
+263 
-275 ELYVSSQGLDGANS
+275 
-289 GVTVYDLNTGEYK
+289 
-302 KSIPFGEQALAM
+302 
-314 VNDDERDL
+314 
-322 VYVTDFKTGKVGVI
+322 
-336 DTRSSQIIGEVQA
+336 
-349 GAKGANDIT
+349 
-358 IGAEGEVYVANKDGY
+358 
-373 VAEATVPYA
+373 
-382 VDRATGDYTNSTQS
+382 
-396 VDSITKVKVSTTE
+396 
-409 GEAPKP
+409 
-415 DPKPTP
+415 
-421 APETQTVTT
+421 QTVTA

-439 KVAQVGQEIV
+439 KVARVGQEIV

-519 DSDWGVGSKHTVTFL
+519 GSDWGVGSKHTVTFL

-559 GDTKAEPQQPKARP
+559 GDTKAEPQQTPAPQQPAATEQRQPQQPKARP
-573 QTPQSDHQ
+573 QTPQSDNQ
-581 TQQPSKDNDQAQVQ
+581 TRQPSKDNDQAQVQ

-615 TGQGSAGVMYVK
+615 TGQGSTGVMYVK

-644 TNAEGKGGSTVALKL
+644 TNIKGEGGSTVALKL

-670 SRAGGHGAID
+670 SRTGGDGAID
-680 QYLRDNG
+680 QYLQGN
-687 KSADSTTWALL
+687 KQKADPTTWALL
-698 IPDAG
+698 IPDANT
-703 KANPA
+703 ANPA

-718 TFDIEIDVPEQL
+718 TFDLEIDVPEQL
-730 QTGKTGDYLSI
+730 QTGKAGDYLSI

-752 TQRAATSKTIPV
+752 TQRAATSKPIPV

-770 EYKEPENTDVC
+770 EYKEPETAEC
-781 SPEGGD
+781 SLEGAD
-787 FSPKLKIEN
+787 FNNPKLKIEN

-840 NSNRTIWAIVEPDA
+840 NSNLTIWAIIEPDA

-862 IDLPTAENTGLSGEE
+862 IDLPTAENTGLSGEA
-877 LAKVTSGEHT
+877 LKNVTSGEHT

-901 GTYGGPEGDGGVNTK
+901 GTYGGPKGDGGVNTK

-922 KPGADPAS
+922 KPGADPESISAT
-930 VPASQLGE
+930 QLGE

-970 YLGDSAQLARASKWV
+970 YLGDSAQLVRASKWV

-1031 ATESTPSGGGTS
+1031 AADNGGTS

-1057 SAEPDVT
+1057 SAEPEVT

-1115 SVVVANAKSKAASA
+1115 SVVVANAKSRAASA
-1129 RKATSAN
+1129 RKATSAS
-1136 GKSKSTGP
+1136 GKSTGP

-1153 QAKAANDNNGND
+1153 QAKAANDSNGND

-1176 VEHRVNG
+1176 AEHRVNG

-1196 ANNLLMSLAGIVLL
+1196 ANNVLMSLAGIVLL

>member
-1 MAPLFNLTQGKTLKG
+1 MTRHTRYAVTYGAVVALASALVAPS
-16 ITIGALSLSMI
+16 A
-27 GASFTMP
+27 A
-34 ASFAAENSAQKIDT
+34 FAAP
-48 EKTLA
+48 
-53 KQIQGIAGQ
+53 
-62 YQIAHSKNNNKVFV
+62 
-76 AGSDRTMGAS
+76 
-86 TLARLDATSMKV
+86 DATGG
-98 EAVAGLPVT
+98 EVT
-107 RSGTGYEAGYSSLA
+107 PATQQRPQA
-121 AFGITVDDVNN
+121 ATQQANN
-132 TVWVTNTR
+132 TDT
-140 NDSVSVY
+140 
-147 DQNTLKL
+147 DQ
-154 LWTNYTPGYEG
+154 
-165 TEAEIEHP
+165 
-173 RDVKIDHATG
+173 
-183 KAYVTGRYYISS
+183 
-195 IDLKTHEVKKL
+195 
-206 RIDPDASG
+206 
-214 RVSPMNMNI
+214 
-223 DGDKMYVPVRS
+223 
-234 SDTVK
+234 
-239 IIDLKSFSVEKEYK
+239 
-253 VHADV
+253 
-258 AGKEV
+258 
-263 RPSDSVVDHSTN
+263 
-275 ELYVSSQGLDGANS
+275 
-289 GVTVYDLNTGEYK
+289 
-302 KSIPFGEQALAM
+302 
-314 VNDDERDL
+314 
-322 VYVTDFKTGKVGVI
+322 
-336 DTRSSQIIGEVQA
+336 
-349 GAKGANDIT
+349 
-358 IGAEGEVYVANKDGY
+358 
-373 VAEATVPYA
+373 
-382 VDRATGDYTNSTQS
+382 
-396 VDSITKVKVSTTE
+396 
-409 GEAPKP
+409 
-415 DPKPTP
+415 
-421 APETQTVTT
+421 QTVTT

-439 KVAQVGQEIV
+439 KVARVGQEIV

-519 DSDWGVGSKHTVTFL
+519 GSDWGVGSKHTVTFL

-559 GDTKAEPQQPKARP
+559 GDTKAEPQQTPAPQQPAATEQQQPQQPKARP
-573 QTPQSDHQ
+573 QTPQSDNQ
-581 TQQPSKDNDQAQVQ
+581 TRQPSKDNDQAQVQ

-670 SRAGGHGAID
+670 SRTGGHGAID
-680 QYLRDNG
+680 QYLQDNG

-730 QTGKTGDYLSI
+730 QTGKAGDYLSI

-901 GTYGGPEGDGGVNTK
+901 GTYGGPEGDGDVNTK

-950 KQLTVKVP
+950 KQLTVRVP

-1031 ATESTPSGGGTS
+1031 AADSSGTS

>member
-1 MAPLFNLTQGKTLKG
+1 MTRHTRYAVTYGAVVALASALVAPS
-16 ITIGALSLSMI
+16 A
-27 GASFTMP
+27 A
-34 ASFAAENSAQKIDT
+34 FAAP
-48 EKTLA
+48 
-53 KQIQGIAGQ
+53 
-62 YQIAHSKNNNKVFV
+62 
-76 AGSDRTMGAS
+76 
-86 TLARLDATSMKV
+86 DATGG
-98 EAVAGLPVT
+98 EVT
-107 RSGTGYEAGYSSLA
+107 PATQQRPQA
-121 AFGITVDDVNN
+121 ATQQANN
-132 TVWVTNTR
+132 TNT
-140 NDSVSVY
+140 
-147 DQNTLKL
+147 DQ
-154 LWTNYTPGYEG
+154 
-165 TEAEIEHP
+165 
-173 RDVKIDHATG
+173 
-183 KAYVTGRYYISS
+183 
-195 IDLKTHEVKKL
+195 
-206 RIDPDASG
+206 
-214 RVSPMNMNI
+214 
-223 DGDKMYVPVRS
+223 
-234 SDTVK
+234 
-239 IIDLKSFSVEKEYK
+239 
-253 VHADV
+253 
-258 AGKEV
+258 
-263 RPSDSVVDHSTN
+263 
-275 ELYVSSQGLDGANS
+275 
-289 GVTVYDLNTGEYK
+289 
-302 KSIPFGEQALAM
+302 
-314 VNDDERDL
+314 
-322 VYVTDFKTGKVGVI
+322 
-336 DTRSSQIIGEVQA
+336 
-349 GAKGANDIT
+349 
-358 IGAEGEVYVANKDGY
+358 
-373 VAEATVPYA
+373 
-382 VDRATGDYTNSTQS
+382 
-396 VDSITKVKVSTTE
+396 
-409 GEAPKP
+409 
-415 DPKPTP
+415 
-421 APETQTVTT
+421 QTVRA
-430 DDGASLSGV
+430 DDGASVSGV
-439 KVAQVGQEIV
+439 RVVQVGQEIV

-519 DSDWGVGSKHTVTFL
+519 GSDWGVGSKHTVTFL

-559 GDTKAEPQQPKARP
+559 GDTKAEPQQTPAPQQPAEEEQQQPQQPKARP

-595 PQQPADE
+595 PQQPANE

-644 TNAEGKGGSTVALKL
+644 TNIKGDGGSTVALKL

-670 SRAGGHGAID
+670 SRTGGDGAID
-680 QYLRDNG
+680 QYLQGN
-687 KSADSTTWALL
+687 KQKADPTTWALL
-698 IPDAG
+698 IPDANT
-703 KANPA
+703 ANPA

-718 TFDIEIDVPEQL
+718 TFDLEIDVPEQL
-730 QTGKTGDYLSI
+730 QTGKAGDYLSI

-752 TQRAATSKTIPV
+752 TQRAATSKPIPV

-770 EYKEPENTDVC
+770 EYKEPETAEC
-781 SPEGGD
+781 SLEGAD
-787 FSPKLKIEN
+787 FNNPKLKIEN

-862 IDLPTAENTGLSGEE
+862 IDLPTAENTGLSGEA
-877 LAKVTSGEHT
+877 LKNVTSGEHT

-901 GTYGGPEGDGGVNTK
+901 GTYGGPKGDGGVNTK

-1031 ATESTPSGGGTS
+1031 AADSSGTS

-1115 SVVVANAKSKAASA
+1115 SVVVANAKSRAASA
-1129 RKATSAN
+1129 RKATSAS
-1136 GKSKSTGP
+1136 GKSTGP

-1153 QAKAANDNNGND
+1153 QAKAANDSNGND

-1176 VEHRVNG
+1176 AEHRVNG

-1196 ANNLLMSLAGIVLL
+1196 ANNVLMSLAGIVLL

>member
-1 MAPLFNLTQGKTLKG
+1 MTRHTRYAVTYGAVVALASALVAPS
-16 ITIGALSLSMI
+16 A
-27 GASFTMP
+27 A
-34 ASFAAENSAQKIDT
+34 FAAP
-48 EKTLA
+48 
-53 KQIQGIAGQ
+53 
-62 YQIAHSKNNNKVFV
+62 
-76 AGSDRTMGAS
+76 
-86 TLARLDATSMKV
+86 DATGG
-98 EAVAGLPVT
+98 EVT
-107 RSGTGYEAGYSSLA
+107 PA
-121 AFGITVDDVNN
+121 AQQRPQAATQQANN
-132 TVWVTNTR
+132 TDT
-140 NDSVSVY
+140 
-147 DQNTLKL
+147 DQ
-154 LWTNYTPGYEG
+154 
-165 TEAEIEHP
+165 
-173 RDVKIDHATG
+173 
-183 KAYVTGRYYISS
+183 
-195 IDLKTHEVKKL
+195 
-206 RIDPDASG
+206 
-214 RVSPMNMNI
+214 
-223 DGDKMYVPVRS
+223 
-234 SDTVK
+234 
-239 IIDLKSFSVEKEYK
+239 
-253 VHADV
+253 
-258 AGKEV
+258 
-263 RPSDSVVDHSTN
+263 
-275 ELYVSSQGLDGANS
+275 
-289 GVTVYDLNTGEYK
+289 
-302 KSIPFGEQALAM
+302 
-314 VNDDERDL
+314 
-322 VYVTDFKTGKVGVI
+322 
-336 DTRSSQIIGEVQA
+336 
-349 GAKGANDIT
+349 
-358 IGAEGEVYVANKDGY
+358 
-373 VAEATVPYA
+373 
-382 VDRATGDYTNSTQS
+382 
-396 VDSITKVKVSTTE
+396 
-409 GEAPKP
+409 
-415 DPKPTP
+415 
-421 APETQTVTT
+421 QTVTA

-559 GDTKAEPQQPKARP
+559 GDTKAEPQQTPAPQQPAATEQQQPQQPKARP
-573 QTPQSDHQ
+573 QTPQSDNQ
-581 TQQPSKDNDQAQVQ
+581 TRQPSKDNDQAQVQ

-644 TNAEGKGGSTVALKL
+644 TNIKGKGGSTVALKL

-877 LAKVTSGEHT
+877 LAKVTSGVHT

-1031 ATESTPSGGGTS
+1031 AADNGGTS

-1092 VGYVSSSIGTSP
+1092 VGYVSSNIGTSP

>member
-1 MAPLFNLTQGKTLKG
+1 MTRHARYAVTYGAVVALASALVAPS
-16 ITIGALSLSMI
+16 A
-27 GASFTMP
+27 A
-34 ASFAAENSAQKIDT
+34 FAAP
-48 EKTLA
+48 
-53 KQIQGIAGQ
+53 
-62 YQIAHSKNNNKVFV
+62 
-76 AGSDRTMGAS
+76 
-86 TLARLDATSMKV
+86 DATGG
-98 EAVAGLPVT
+98 EVT
-107 RSGTGYEAGYSSLA
+107 PA
-121 AFGITVDDVNN
+121 AQQRPQTATQQANN
-132 TVWVTNTR
+132 TNT
-140 NDSVSVY
+140 
-147 DQNTLKL
+147 DQ
-154 LWTNYTPGYEG
+154 
-165 TEAEIEHP
+165 
-173 RDVKIDHATG
+173 
-183 KAYVTGRYYISS
+183 
-195 IDLKTHEVKKL
+195 
-206 RIDPDASG
+206 
-214 RVSPMNMNI
+214 
-223 DGDKMYVPVRS
+223 
-234 SDTVK
+234 
-239 IIDLKSFSVEKEYK
+239 
-253 VHADV
+253 
-258 AGKEV
+258 
-263 RPSDSVVDHSTN
+263 
-275 ELYVSSQGLDGANS
+275 
-289 GVTVYDLNTGEYK
+289 
-302 KSIPFGEQALAM
+302 
-314 VNDDERDL
+314 
-322 VYVTDFKTGKVGVI
+322 
-336 DTRSSQIIGEVQA
+336 
-349 GAKGANDIT
+349 
-358 IGAEGEVYVANKDGY
+358 
-373 VAEATVPYA
+373 
-382 VDRATGDYTNSTQS
+382 
-396 VDSITKVKVSTTE
+396 
-409 GEAPKP
+409 
-415 DPKPTP
+415 
-421 APETQTVTT
+421 QTVRA

-439 KVAQVGQEIV
+439 KVVQVGQEIV

-519 DSDWGVGSKHTVTFL
+519 GSDWGVGSKHTVTFL
-534 SGSLKVDGGGKKVDV
+534 SGSLKVDSGGKKVDV

-559 GDTKAEPQQPKARP
+559 GDTKAEPQQTPAPQQPAEEEQQQPQQPKARP
-573 QTPQSDHQ
+573 QTPQSDNQ
-581 TQQPSKDNDQAQVQ
+581 TRQPSKDNDQAQVQ
-595 PQQPADE
+595 PQQPTDE

-644 TNAEGKGGSTVALKL
+644 TNTKGDGGSTVALKL

-670 SRAGGHGAID
+670 SRIGGHGAID
-680 QYLRDNG
+680 RYLQG
-687 KSADSTTWALL
+687 KGQKADSTTWALL
-698 IPDAG
+698 IPDANT
-703 KANPA
+703 ANPA

-730 QTGKTGDYLSI
+730 QTGKAGDYLSI
-741 TAQSGRNAPND
+741 TAQSGRNASGD

-796 PTVEPGGKLHITGSG
+796 PNVEPGGKLHITGSG

-840 NSNRTIWAIVEPDA
+840 NSNLTIWAIVEPDA

-862 IDLPTAENTGLSGEE
+862 IDLPTAENTGLSGEA
-877 LAKVTSGEHT
+877 LKNVTSGEHT
-887 LRLLTGSL
+887 LRLLTGNL

-901 GTYGGPEGDGGVNTK
+901 GTYGGPEGDNGVNTK

-996 MSGELPAADYRIVV
+996 MSGELPAADYRMVV

-1031 ATESTPSGGGTS
+1031 AADNGGTS

-1057 SAEPDVT
+1057 SAEPEVT

-1092 VGYVSSSIGTSP
+1092 VGYVSSNIGTSP

-1196 ANNLLMSLAGIVLL
+1196 ANNVLMSLAGIVLL

>member
-1 MAPLFNLTQGKTLKG
+1 MTRHTRYAVTYGAVVALASALVAPS
-16 ITIGALSLSMI
+16 A
-27 GASFTMP
+27 A
-34 ASFAAENSAQKIDT
+34 FAAP
-48 EKTLA
+48 
-53 KQIQGIAGQ
+53 
-62 YQIAHSKNNNKVFV
+62 
-76 AGSDRTMGAS
+76 
-86 TLARLDATSMKV
+86 DATGG
-98 EAVAGLPVT
+98 EVT
-107 RSGTGYEAGYSSLA
+107 PAAQQRSQA
-121 AFGITVDDVNN
+121 ATQQANN
-132 TVWVTNTR
+132 TDT
-140 NDSVSVY
+140 
-147 DQNTLKL
+147 DQ
-154 LWTNYTPGYEG
+154 
-165 TEAEIEHP
+165 
-173 RDVKIDHATG
+173 
-183 KAYVTGRYYISS
+183 
-195 IDLKTHEVKKL
+195 
-206 RIDPDASG
+206 
-214 RVSPMNMNI
+214 
-223 DGDKMYVPVRS
+223 
-234 SDTVK
+234 
-239 IIDLKSFSVEKEYK
+239 
-253 VHADV
+253 
-258 AGKEV
+258 
-263 RPSDSVVDHSTN
+263 
-275 ELYVSSQGLDGANS
+275 
-289 GVTVYDLNTGEYK
+289 
-302 KSIPFGEQALAM
+302 
-314 VNDDERDL
+314 
-322 VYVTDFKTGKVGVI
+322 
-336 DTRSSQIIGEVQA
+336 
-349 GAKGANDIT
+349 
-358 IGAEGEVYVANKDGY
+358 
-373 VAEATVPYA
+373 
-382 VDRATGDYTNSTQS
+382 
-396 VDSITKVKVSTTE
+396 
-409 GEAPKP
+409 
-415 DPKPTP
+415 
-421 APETQTVTT
+421 QTVTA

-519 DSDWGVGSKHTVTFL
+519 GSDWGVGSKHTVTFL

-559 GDTKAEPQQPKARP
+559 GDTKAEPQQTPAPQQPAATEQQQPQQPKARP
-573 QTPQSDHQ
+573 QTPQSDNQ
-581 TQQPSKDNDQAQVQ
+581 TRQPSKDNDQAQVQ

-644 TNAEGKGGSTVALKL
+644 TNIKGDGGSTVALKL

-1031 ATESTPSGGGTS
+1031 ATESTPSGGGGTS

-1057 SAEPDVT
+1057 SAEPEVT

-1104 ASIAPFTSGTR
+1104 ASIATFTSGTR

>member
-1 MAPLFNLTQGKTLKG
+1 MTRHTRYAVTYGAVVALASALVAPS
-16 ITIGALSLSMI
+16 A
-27 GASFTMP
+27 A
-34 ASFAAENSAQKIDT
+34 FAAP
-48 EKTLA
+48 
-53 KQIQGIAGQ
+53 
-62 YQIAHSKNNNKVFV
+62 
-76 AGSDRTMGAS
+76 
-86 TLARLDATSMKV
+86 DATGG
-98 EAVAGLPVT
+98 EVT
-107 RSGTGYEAGYSSLA
+107 PA
-121 AFGITVDDVNN
+121 AQQRPQAATQQANN
-132 TVWVTNTR
+132 TDT
-140 NDSVSVY
+140 
-147 DQNTLKL
+147 DQ
-154 LWTNYTPGYEG
+154 
-165 TEAEIEHP
+165 
-173 RDVKIDHATG
+173 
-183 KAYVTGRYYISS
+183 
-195 IDLKTHEVKKL
+195 
-206 RIDPDASG
+206 
-214 RVSPMNMNI
+214 
-223 DGDKMYVPVRS
+223 
-234 SDTVK
+234 
-239 IIDLKSFSVEKEYK
+239 
-253 VHADV
+253 
-258 AGKEV
+258 
-263 RPSDSVVDHSTN
+263 
-275 ELYVSSQGLDGANS
+275 
-289 GVTVYDLNTGEYK
+289 
-302 KSIPFGEQALAM
+302 
-314 VNDDERDL
+314 
-322 VYVTDFKTGKVGVI
+322 
-336 DTRSSQIIGEVQA
+336 
-349 GAKGANDIT
+349 
-358 IGAEGEVYVANKDGY
+358 
-373 VAEATVPYA
+373 
-382 VDRATGDYTNSTQS
+382 
-396 VDSITKVKVSTTE
+396 
-409 GEAPKP
+409 
-415 DPKPTP
+415 
-421 APETQTVTT
+421 QTVRA
-430 DDGASLSGV
+430 DDGASVSGV
-439 KVAQVGQEIV
+439 RVVQVGQEIV

-559 GDTKAEPQQPKARP
+559 GDTKAEPQQTPAPQQPAATEQQQPQQPKARQ
-573 QTPQSDHQ
+573 QTPQSDNQ
-581 TQQPSKDNDQAQVQ
+581 TRQPSKDNDQAQVQ
-595 PQQPADE
+595 PQQPANE

-644 TNAEGKGGSTVALKL
+644 TNIKGDGGSTVALKL
-659 NYLKDGKPAQY
+659 NYLKDGNPAQY

-680 QYLRDNG
+680 QYLQDNG

-718 TFDIEIDVPEQL
+718 TFDLEIDVPEQL
-730 QTGKTGDYLSI
+730 QTGKAGDYLSI
-741 TAQSGRNAPND
+741 TAQSGRNASGD

-781 SPEGGD
+781 SPEGVD

-811 WCNPDDKRVSK
+811 WGNPDDKRVSK

-840 NSNRTIWAIVEPDA
+840 NSNLTIWAIIEPDA

-938 GDRHGVSVEHNG
+938 SDRHGVSVEHNG

-1031 ATESTPSGGGTS
+1031 AADNGGTS

-1057 SAEPDVT
+1057 SAEPEVT

-1092 VGYVSSSIGTSP
+1092 VGYVSSNIGTSP

-1115 SVVVANAKSKAASA
+1115 SVVVANAKSRAASA
-1129 RKATSAN
+1129 RKATSAS
-1136 GKSKSTGP
+1136 GKSTGP

>member
-1 MAPLFNLTQGKTLKG
+1 MTRHTRYAVTYGAVVALASALVAPS
-16 ITIGALSLSMI
+16 A
-27 GASFTMP
+27 A
-34 ASFAAENSAQKIDT
+34 FAAP
-48 EKTLA
+48 
-53 KQIQGIAGQ
+53 
-62 YQIAHSKNNNKVFV
+62 
-76 AGSDRTMGAS
+76 
-86 TLARLDATSMKV
+86 DATGG
-98 EAVAGLPVT
+98 EVT
-107 RSGTGYEAGYSSLA
+107 PA
-121 AFGITVDDVNN
+121 AQQRPQAATQQANN
-132 TVWVTNTR
+132 TDT
-140 NDSVSVY
+140 
-147 DQNTLKL
+147 DQ
-154 LWTNYTPGYEG
+154 
-165 TEAEIEHP
+165 
-173 RDVKIDHATG
+173 
-183 KAYVTGRYYISS
+183 
-195 IDLKTHEVKKL
+195 
-206 RIDPDASG
+206 
-214 RVSPMNMNI
+214 
-223 DGDKMYVPVRS
+223 
-234 SDTVK
+234 
-239 IIDLKSFSVEKEYK
+239 
-253 VHADV
+253 
-258 AGKEV
+258 
-263 RPSDSVVDHSTN
+263 
-275 ELYVSSQGLDGANS
+275 
-289 GVTVYDLNTGEYK
+289 
-302 KSIPFGEQALAM
+302 
-314 VNDDERDL
+314 
-322 VYVTDFKTGKVGVI
+322 
-336 DTRSSQIIGEVQA
+336 
-349 GAKGANDIT
+349 
-358 IGAEGEVYVANKDGY
+358 
-373 VAEATVPYA
+373 
-382 VDRATGDYTNSTQS
+382 
-396 VDSITKVKVSTTE
+396 
-409 GEAPKP
+409 
-415 DPKPTP
+415 
-421 APETQTVTT
+421 QTVTA

-559 GDTKAEPQQPKARP
+559 GDTKAESQQTPAPQQPAATEQQQPQQPKARP
-573 QTPQSDHQ
+573 QTPQSDNQ
-581 TQQPSKDNDQAQVQ
+581 TRQPSKDNDQAQVQ

-644 TNAEGKGGSTVALKL
+644 TNIKGDGGSTVALKL

-680 QYLRDNG
+680 QYLQDNG

-730 QTGKTGDYLSI
+730 QTGKAGDYLSI

-950 KQLTVKVP
+950 KQLTVRVP

-1031 ATESTPSGGGTS
+1031 AADSSGTS

-1057 SAEPDVT
+1057 SAEPEVT

-1092 VGYVSSSIGTSP
+1092 VGYVSSNIGTSP

>member
-1 MAPLFNLTQGKTLKG
+1 MTRHTRYAVTYGAVVALASALVAPS
-16 ITIGALSLSMI
+16 A
-27 GASFTMP
+27 A
-34 ASFAAENSAQKIDT
+34 FAAP
-48 EKTLA
+48 
-53 KQIQGIAGQ
+53 
-62 YQIAHSKNNNKVFV
+62 
-76 AGSDRTMGAS
+76 
-86 TLARLDATSMKV
+86 DATGG
-98 EAVAGLPVT
+98 EVT
-107 RSGTGYEAGYSSLA
+107 PA
-121 AFGITVDDVNN
+121 AQQRPQAATQQANN
-132 TVWVTNTR
+132 TDT
-140 NDSVSVY
+140 
-147 DQNTLKL
+147 DQ
-154 LWTNYTPGYEG
+154 
-165 TEAEIEHP
+165 
-173 RDVKIDHATG
+173 
-183 KAYVTGRYYISS
+183 
-195 IDLKTHEVKKL
+195 
-206 RIDPDASG
+206 
-214 RVSPMNMNI
+214 
-223 DGDKMYVPVRS
+223 
-234 SDTVK
+234 
-239 IIDLKSFSVEKEYK
+239 
-253 VHADV
+253 
-258 AGKEV
+258 
-263 RPSDSVVDHSTN
+263 
-275 ELYVSSQGLDGANS
+275 
-289 GVTVYDLNTGEYK
+289 
-302 KSIPFGEQALAM
+302 
-314 VNDDERDL
+314 
-322 VYVTDFKTGKVGVI
+322 
-336 DTRSSQIIGEVQA
+336 
-349 GAKGANDIT
+349 
-358 IGAEGEVYVANKDGY
+358 
-373 VAEATVPYA
+373 
-382 VDRATGDYTNSTQS
+382 
-396 VDSITKVKVSTTE
+396 
-409 GEAPKP
+409 
-415 DPKPTP
+415 
-421 APETQTVTT
+421 QTVTT

-519 DSDWGVGSKHTVTFL
+519 GSDWGVGSKHTVTFL

-559 GDTKAEPQQPKARP
+559 GDTKAEPQQTPAPQQPAATEQQQPQQPKARP
-573 QTPQSDHQ
+573 QTPQSDNQ
-581 TQQPSKDNDQAQVQ
+581 TRQPSKDNDQAQVQ

-659 NYLKDGKPAQY
+659 NYLKDGKSAQY

-680 QYLRDNG
+680 QYLQDNG

-840 NSNRTIWAIVEPDA
+840 NSNLTIWAIVEPDA

-862 IDLPTAENTGLSGEE
+862 IDLPTAENTGLSGEA
-877 LAKVTSGEHT
+877 LKNVTSGEHT

-901 GTYGGPEGDGGVNTK
+901 GTYGGPEGDNGVNTK

-1031 ATESTPSGGGTS
+1031 AADNGGTS

-1057 SAEPDVT
+1057 SAEPEVT

>member
-1 MAPLFNLTQGKTLKG
+1 MTRHTRYAVTYGAVVALASALVAPS
-16 ITIGALSLSMI
+16 A
-27 GASFTMP
+27 A
-34 ASFAAENSAQKIDT
+34 FAAP
-48 EKTLA
+48 
-53 KQIQGIAGQ
+53 
-62 YQIAHSKNNNKVFV
+62 
-76 AGSDRTMGAS
+76 
-86 TLARLDATSMKV
+86 DATGG
-98 EAVAGLPVT
+98 EVT
-107 RSGTGYEAGYSSLA
+107 PA
-121 AFGITVDDVNN
+121 AQQRPQAATQQANN
-132 TVWVTNTR
+132 TDT
-140 NDSVSVY
+140 
-147 DQNTLKL
+147 DQ
-154 LWTNYTPGYEG
+154 
-165 TEAEIEHP
+165 
-173 RDVKIDHATG
+173 
-183 KAYVTGRYYISS
+183 
-195 IDLKTHEVKKL
+195 
-206 RIDPDASG
+206 
-214 RVSPMNMNI
+214 
-223 DGDKMYVPVRS
+223 
-234 SDTVK
+234 
-239 IIDLKSFSVEKEYK
+239 
-253 VHADV
+253 
-258 AGKEV
+258 
-263 RPSDSVVDHSTN
+263 
-275 ELYVSSQGLDGANS
+275 
-289 GVTVYDLNTGEYK
+289 
-302 KSIPFGEQALAM
+302 
-314 VNDDERDL
+314 
-322 VYVTDFKTGKVGVI
+322 
-336 DTRSSQIIGEVQA
+336 
-349 GAKGANDIT
+349 
-358 IGAEGEVYVANKDGY
+358 
-373 VAEATVPYA
+373 
-382 VDRATGDYTNSTQS
+382 
-396 VDSITKVKVSTTE
+396 
-409 GEAPKP
+409 
-415 DPKPTP
+415 
-421 APETQTVTT
+421 QTVRA
-430 DDGASLSGV
+430 DDGASVSGV
-439 KVAQVGQEIV
+439 KVVQVGQEIV

-511 SADNSNVK
+511 SADSSNVK

-559 GDTKAEPQQPKARP
+559 GDTKAEPQQTPAPQQPAATEQQQPQQPKARQ
-573 QTPQSDHQ
+573 QTPQSDNQ
-581 TQQPSKDNDQAQVQ
+581 TRQPSKDNDQAQVQ

-644 TNAEGKGGSTVALKL
+644 TNAAGKGGSTVALKL

-670 SRAGGHGAID
+670 SRTGGHGAID
-680 QYLRDNG
+680 QYLQDNG

-698 IPDAG
+698 IPDTN

-718 TFDIEIDVPEQL
+718 TFDLEIDVPEQL
-730 QTGKTGDYLSI
+730 QTGKAGDYLSI
-741 TAQSGRNAPND
+741 TAQSGRNASGD

-796 PTVEPGGKLHITGSG
+796 PTVEPGGKLHITGTG

-901 GTYGGPEGDGGVNTK
+901 GTYGGPEGDGDVNTK

-938 GDRHGVSVEHNG
+938 SDRHGVSVEHNG

-1031 ATESTPSGGGTS
+1031 AADNGGTS

-1092 VGYVSSSIGTSP
+1092 VGYVSSNIGTSP

>member
-1 MAPLFNLTQGKTLKG
+1 MTRHTRYAVTYGAVVALASALVAPS
-16 ITIGALSLSMI
+16 A
-27 GASFTMP
+27 A
-34 ASFAAENSAQKIDT
+34 FAAP
-48 EKTLA
+48 
-53 KQIQGIAGQ
+53 
-62 YQIAHSKNNNKVFV
+62 
-76 AGSDRTMGAS
+76 
-86 TLARLDATSMKV
+86 DATGG
-98 EAVAGLPVT
+98 EVT
-107 RSGTGYEAGYSSLA
+107 PA
-121 AFGITVDDVNN
+121 AQQRPQAATQQANN
-132 TVWVTNTR
+132 TDT
-140 NDSVSVY
+140 
-147 DQNTLKL
+147 DQ
-154 LWTNYTPGYEG
+154 
-165 TEAEIEHP
+165 
-173 RDVKIDHATG
+173 
-183 KAYVTGRYYISS
+183 
-195 IDLKTHEVKKL
+195 
-206 RIDPDASG
+206 
-214 RVSPMNMNI
+214 
-223 DGDKMYVPVRS
+223 
-234 SDTVK
+234 
-239 IIDLKSFSVEKEYK
+239 
-253 VHADV
+253 
-258 AGKEV
+258 
-263 RPSDSVVDHSTN
+263 
-275 ELYVSSQGLDGANS
+275 
-289 GVTVYDLNTGEYK
+289 
-302 KSIPFGEQALAM
+302 
-314 VNDDERDL
+314 
-322 VYVTDFKTGKVGVI
+322 
-336 DTRSSQIIGEVQA
+336 
-349 GAKGANDIT
+349 
-358 IGAEGEVYVANKDGY
+358 
-373 VAEATVPYA
+373 
-382 VDRATGDYTNSTQS
+382 
-396 VDSITKVKVSTTE
+396 
-409 GEAPKP
+409 
-415 DPKPTP
+415 
-421 APETQTVTT
+421 QTVTA

-559 GDTKAEPQQPKARP
+559 GDTKAEPQQTPAPQQPAEEEQQQPQQPKAMP
-573 QTPQSDHQ
+573 QTPRSDNQ
-581 TQQPSKDNDQAQVQ
+581 TRQPSKDNDQAQVQ
-595 PQQPADE
+595 PQQPTDE
-602 NDTSNWVKLDAPA
+602 TDTSNWVKLDAPA
-615 TGQGSAGVMYVK
+615 TGQGSAGVMYIK

-644 TNAEGKGGSTVALKL
+644 TNIKGDGGSTVALKL

-698 IPDAG
+698 IPDTNT
-703 KANPA
+703 ANPA

-730 QTGKTGDYLSI
+730 QTGKAGDYLSI

-787 FSPKLKIEN
+787 FKPKLKIEN

-901 GTYGGPEGDGGVNTK
+901 GTYGGPEGDGDVNTK

-1031 ATESTPSGGGTS
+1031 AADNGGTS

-1057 SAEPDVT
+1057 SAEPEVT

-1092 VGYVSSSIGTSP
+1092 VGYVSSNIGTSP

-1183 TELTGFAKWFANN
+1183 TELTGFPKWFANN

>member
-1 MAPLFNLTQGKTLKG
+1 MTRHTRYAVTYGAVVALASALVAPS
-16 ITIGALSLSMI
+16 A
-27 GASFTMP
+27 A
-34 ASFAAENSAQKIDT
+34 FAAP
-48 EKTLA
+48 
-53 KQIQGIAGQ
+53 
-62 YQIAHSKNNNKVFV
+62 
-76 AGSDRTMGAS
+76 
-86 TLARLDATSMKV
+86 DATGG
-98 EAVAGLPVT
+98 EVT
-107 RSGTGYEAGYSSLA
+107 PA
-121 AFGITVDDVNN
+121 AQQSPQAATQQANN
-132 TVWVTNTR
+132 TDT
-140 NDSVSVY
+140 
-147 DQNTLKL
+147 DQ
-154 LWTNYTPGYEG
+154 
-165 TEAEIEHP
+165 
-173 RDVKIDHATG
+173 
-183 KAYVTGRYYISS
+183 
-195 IDLKTHEVKKL
+195 
-206 RIDPDASG
+206 
-214 RVSPMNMNI
+214 
-223 DGDKMYVPVRS
+223 
-234 SDTVK
+234 
-239 IIDLKSFSVEKEYK
+239 
-253 VHADV
+253 
-258 AGKEV
+258 
-263 RPSDSVVDHSTN
+263 
-275 ELYVSSQGLDGANS
+275 
-289 GVTVYDLNTGEYK
+289 
-302 KSIPFGEQALAM
+302 
-314 VNDDERDL
+314 
-322 VYVTDFKTGKVGVI
+322 
-336 DTRSSQIIGEVQA
+336 
-349 GAKGANDIT
+349 
-358 IGAEGEVYVANKDGY
+358 
-373 VAEATVPYA
+373 
-382 VDRATGDYTNSTQS
+382 
-396 VDSITKVKVSTTE
+396 
-409 GEAPKP
+409 
-415 DPKPTP
+415 
-421 APETQTVTT
+421 QTVTA
-430 DDGASLSGV
+430 DDGASVSGV
-439 KVAQVGQEIV
+439 KVVQVGQEIV

-519 DSDWGVGSKHTVTFL
+519 GSDWGVGSKHTVTFL

-559 GDTKAEPQQPKARP
+559 GDTKAEPQQTPAPQQPAATEQQQPQQPKARP
-573 QTPQSDHQ
+573 QTPQSDNQ
-581 TQQPSKDNDQAQVQ
+581 TRQPSKDNDQAQVQ

-670 SRAGGHGAID
+670 SRTGGDGAID
-680 QYLRDNG
+680 QYLQGN
-687 KSADSTTWALL
+687 KQKADPTTWALL

-730 QTGKTGDYLSI
+730 QTGKAGDYLSI

-922 KPGADPAS
+922 KPGADPESISAT
-930 VPASQLGE
+930 QLGE

-970 YLGDSAQLARASKWV
+970 YLGDSAQLVRASTWV

-1031 ATESTPSGGGTS
+1031 AADNGGTS

-1092 VGYVSSSIGTSP
+1092 VGYVSSNIGTSP

-1176 VEHRVNG
+1176 AEHRVNG

-1196 ANNLLMSLAGIVLL
+1196 ANNVLMSLAGIVLL

>member
-1 MAPLFNLTQGKTLKG
+1 MTRHTRYAVTYGAVVALASALVAPS
-16 ITIGALSLSMI
+16 A
-27 GASFTMP
+27 A
-34 ASFAAENSAQKIDT
+34 FAAP
-48 EKTLA
+48 
-53 KQIQGIAGQ
+53 
-62 YQIAHSKNNNKVFV
+62 
-76 AGSDRTMGAS
+76 
-86 TLARLDATSMKV
+86 DATGG
-98 EAVAGLPVT
+98 EVT
-107 RSGTGYEAGYSSLA
+107 PA
-121 AFGITVDDVNN
+121 AQQRPQAATQQANN
-132 TVWVTNTR
+132 TDT
-140 NDSVSVY
+140 
-147 DQNTLKL
+147 DQ
-154 LWTNYTPGYEG
+154 
-165 TEAEIEHP
+165 
-173 RDVKIDHATG
+173 
-183 KAYVTGRYYISS
+183 
-195 IDLKTHEVKKL
+195 
-206 RIDPDASG
+206 
-214 RVSPMNMNI
+214 
-223 DGDKMYVPVRS
+223 
-234 SDTVK
+234 
-239 IIDLKSFSVEKEYK
+239 
-253 VHADV
+253 
-258 AGKEV
+258 
-263 RPSDSVVDHSTN
+263 
-275 ELYVSSQGLDGANS
+275 
-289 GVTVYDLNTGEYK
+289 
-302 KSIPFGEQALAM
+302 
-314 VNDDERDL
+314 
-322 VYVTDFKTGKVGVI
+322 
-336 DTRSSQIIGEVQA
+336 
-349 GAKGANDIT
+349 
-358 IGAEGEVYVANKDGY
+358 
-373 VAEATVPYA
+373 
-382 VDRATGDYTNSTQS
+382 
-396 VDSITKVKVSTTE
+396 
-409 GEAPKP
+409 
-415 DPKPTP
+415 
-421 APETQTVTT
+421 QTVTA

-559 GDTKAEPQQPKARP
+559 GDTKAEPQQTPAPQQPAEEEQQQPQQPKAMP
-573 QTPQSDHQ
+573 QTPQSENQ
-581 TQQPSKDNDQAQVQ
+581 TRQPPKDNDQAQAQ

-644 TNAEGKGGSTVALKL
+644 TNIKGDGGSTVALKL

-680 QYLRDNG
+680 QYLQGNG
-687 KSADSTTWALL
+687 QKADPTTWALL

-730 QTGKTGDYLSI
+730 QTGKAGDYLSI

-840 NSNRTIWAIVEPDA
+840 NSNLTIWAIVEPDA

-862 IDLPTAENTGLSGEE
+862 IDLPTAENTGLSGEA
-877 LAKVTSGEHT
+877 LKNVTSGEHT

-901 GTYGGPEGDGGVNTK
+901 GTYGGPEGDNGVNTK

-1031 ATESTPSGGGTS
+1031 AADNGSTS

-1057 SAEPDVT
+1057 SAEPEVT

-1092 VGYVSSSIGTSP
+1092 VGYVSSNIGTSP

-1196 ANNLLMSLAGIVLL
+1196 ANNVLMSLAGIVLL

>member
-1 MAPLFNLTQGKTLKG
+1 MTRHTRYAVTYGAVVALASALVAPS
-16 ITIGALSLSMI
+16 A
-27 GASFTMP
+27 A
-34 ASFAAENSAQKIDT
+34 FAAP
-48 EKTLA
+48 
-53 KQIQGIAGQ
+53 
-62 YQIAHSKNNNKVFV
+62 
-76 AGSDRTMGAS
+76 
-86 TLARLDATSMKV
+86 DATGG
-98 EAVAGLPVT
+98 EVT
-107 RSGTGYEAGYSSLA
+107 PA
-121 AFGITVDDVNN
+121 AQQRPQAATQQANN
-132 TVWVTNTR
+132 TDT
-140 NDSVSVY
+140 
-147 DQNTLKL
+147 DQ
-154 LWTNYTPGYEG
+154 
-165 TEAEIEHP
+165 
-173 RDVKIDHATG
+173 
-183 KAYVTGRYYISS
+183 
-195 IDLKTHEVKKL
+195 
-206 RIDPDASG
+206 
-214 RVSPMNMNI
+214 
-223 DGDKMYVPVRS
+223 
-234 SDTVK
+234 
-239 IIDLKSFSVEKEYK
+239 
-253 VHADV
+253 
-258 AGKEV
+258 
-263 RPSDSVVDHSTN
+263 
-275 ELYVSSQGLDGANS
+275 
-289 GVTVYDLNTGEYK
+289 
-302 KSIPFGEQALAM
+302 
-314 VNDDERDL
+314 
-322 VYVTDFKTGKVGVI
+322 
-336 DTRSSQIIGEVQA
+336 
-349 GAKGANDIT
+349 
-358 IGAEGEVYVANKDGY
+358 
-373 VAEATVPYA
+373 
-382 VDRATGDYTNSTQS
+382 
-396 VDSITKVKVSTTE
+396 
-409 GEAPKP
+409 
-415 DPKPTP
+415 
-421 APETQTVTT
+421 QTVTA

-439 KVAQVGQEIV
+439 RVVQVGQEIV

-519 DSDWGVGSKHTVTFL
+519 GSDWGVGSKHTVTFL

-559 GDTKAEPQQPKARP
+559 GDTKAEPQQTPAPQQPAATEQRQPQQPKARP
-573 QTPQSDHQ
+573 QTPQSDNQ
-581 TQQPSKDNDQAQVQ
+581 TRQPSKDNDQAQVQ

-644 TNAEGKGGSTVALKL
+644 TNIKGEGGSTVALKL
-659 NYLKDGKPAQY
+659 NYLKDGMPAQY
-670 SRAGGHGAID
+670 SRTGGHGAID
-680 QYLRDNG
+680 LYLQDNG
-687 KSADSTTWALL
+687 TSADSTTWALL
-698 IPDAG
+698 IPDANT
-703 KANPA
+703 ANPA

-718 TFDIEIDVPEQL
+718 TFDLEIDVPEQL
-730 QTGKTGDYLSI
+730 QTGKAGDYLSI
-741 TAQSGRNAPND
+741 TAQSGRNAQGD
-752 TQRAATSKTIPV
+752 TQRAATSKPIPV

-811 WCNPDDKRVSK
+811 WCNPDDRRVSK

-840 NSNRTIWAIVEPDA
+840 NSNLTIWAIVEPDA
-854 KTGNIDTY
+854 KTGKIDTY

-901 GTYGGPEGDGGVNTK
+901 GTYGGPEGDGGVNTT

-970 YLGDSAQLARASKWV
+970 YLGDSAQLVRASKWV

-1010 QSGNQGENGKVLG
+1010 QSGNQGQNGKVLG

-1031 ATESTPSGGGTS
+1031 AADNGGTS

-1057 SAEPDVT
+1057 SAEPEVT

-1196 ANNLLMSLAGIVLL
+1196 ANNILMSLAGIVLL

>member
-1 MAPLFNLTQGKTLKG
+1 MTRHTRYAVTYGAVVALASALVAPS
-16 ITIGALSLSMI
+16 A
-27 GASFTMP
+27 A
-34 ASFAAENSAQKIDT
+34 FAAP
-48 EKTLA
+48 
-53 KQIQGIAGQ
+53 
-62 YQIAHSKNNNKVFV
+62 
-76 AGSDRTMGAS
+76 
-86 TLARLDATSMKV
+86 DATGG
-98 EAVAGLPVT
+98 EVT
-107 RSGTGYEAGYSSLA
+107 PA
-121 AFGITVDDVNN
+121 AQQSPQAATQQANN
-132 TVWVTNTR
+132 TDT
-140 NDSVSVY
+140 
-147 DQNTLKL
+147 DQ
-154 LWTNYTPGYEG
+154 
-165 TEAEIEHP
+165 
-173 RDVKIDHATG
+173 
-183 KAYVTGRYYISS
+183 
-195 IDLKTHEVKKL
+195 
-206 RIDPDASG
+206 
-214 RVSPMNMNI
+214 
-223 DGDKMYVPVRS
+223 
-234 SDTVK
+234 
-239 IIDLKSFSVEKEYK
+239 
-253 VHADV
+253 
-258 AGKEV
+258 
-263 RPSDSVVDHSTN
+263 
-275 ELYVSSQGLDGANS
+275 
-289 GVTVYDLNTGEYK
+289 
-302 KSIPFGEQALAM
+302 
-314 VNDDERDL
+314 
-322 VYVTDFKTGKVGVI
+322 
-336 DTRSSQIIGEVQA
+336 
-349 GAKGANDIT
+349 
-358 IGAEGEVYVANKDGY
+358 
-373 VAEATVPYA
+373 
-382 VDRATGDYTNSTQS
+382 
-396 VDSITKVKVSTTE
+396 
-409 GEAPKP
+409 
-415 DPKPTP
+415 
-421 APETQTVTT
+421 QTVTA
-430 DDGASLSGV
+430 DDGASVSGV
-439 KVAQVGQEIV
+439 KVVQVGQEIV

-484 KEYGSRGVVA
+484 KEHGSRGVVA

-519 DSDWGVGSKHTVTFL
+519 GSDWGVGSKHTVTFL

-559 GDTKAEPQQPKARP
+559 GDTKAEPQQTPAPQQPAATEQRQPQQPKARP
-573 QTPQSDHQ
+573 QTPQSDNQ
-581 TQQPSKDNDQAQVQ
+581 TRQPSKDNDQAQVQ

-615 TGQGSAGVMYVK
+615 TGQGSTGVMYVK

-644 TNAEGKGGSTVALKL
+644 TNIKGEGGSTVALKL

-680 QYLRDNG
+680 QYLQGNG
-687 KSADSTTWALL
+687 QKADPTTWALL
-698 IPDAG
+698 IPDAS

-718 TFDIEIDVPEQL
+718 TFDLEIDVPEQL
-730 QTGKTGDYLSI
+730 QTGKAGDYLSI

-752 TQRAATSKTIPV
+752 TQRAATSKPIPV

-770 EYKEPENTDVC
+770 EYKEPETAEC
-781 SPEGGD
+781 SLEGAD
-787 FSPKLKIEN
+787 FNNPKLKIEN

-840 NSNRTIWAIVEPDA
+840 NSNLTIWAIIEPDA

-862 IDLPTAENTGLSGEE
+862 IDLPTAENTGLSGEA
-877 LAKVTSGEHT
+877 LKNVTSGEHT

-901 GTYGGPEGDGGVNTK
+901 GTYGGPKGDGGVNTK

-922 KPGADPAS
+922 KPGADPESISAT
-930 VPASQLGE
+930 QLGE

-970 YLGDSAQLARASKWV
+970 YLGDSAQLVRASKWV

-1031 ATESTPSGGGTS
+1031 AADNGGTS

-1057 SAEPDVT
+1057 SAEPEVT

-1115 SVVVANAKSKAASA
+1115 SVVVANAKSRAASA
-1129 RKATSAN
+1129 RKATSAS
-1136 GKSKSTGP
+1136 GKSTGP

-1153 QAKAANDNNGND
+1153 QAKAANDSNGND

-1176 VEHRVNG
+1176 AEHRVNG

-1196 ANNLLMSLAGIVLL
+1196 ANNVLMSLAGIVLL

>member
-1 MAPLFNLTQGKTLKG
+1 MKKRNNRMTRHTRYAVTYGAVVALASALVAPS
-16 ITIGALSLSMI
+16 A
-27 GASFTMP
+27 A
-34 ASFAAENSAQKIDT
+34 FAAP
-48 EKTLA
+48 
-53 KQIQGIAGQ
+53 
-62 YQIAHSKNNNKVFV
+62 
-76 AGSDRTMGAS
+76 
-86 TLARLDATSMKV
+86 DATGG
-98 EAVAGLPVT
+98 EVT
-107 RSGTGYEAGYSSLA
+107 PA
-121 AFGITVDDVNN
+121 AQQRPQAATQQANN
-132 TVWVTNTR
+132 TDT
-140 NDSVSVY
+140 
-147 DQNTLKL
+147 DQ
-154 LWTNYTPGYEG
+154 
-165 TEAEIEHP
+165 
-173 RDVKIDHATG
+173 
-183 KAYVTGRYYISS
+183 
-195 IDLKTHEVKKL
+195 
-206 RIDPDASG
+206 
-214 RVSPMNMNI
+214 
-223 DGDKMYVPVRS
+223 
-234 SDTVK
+234 
-239 IIDLKSFSVEKEYK
+239 
-253 VHADV
+253 
-258 AGKEV
+258 
-263 RPSDSVVDHSTN
+263 
-275 ELYVSSQGLDGANS
+275 
-289 GVTVYDLNTGEYK
+289 
-302 KSIPFGEQALAM
+302 
-314 VNDDERDL
+314 
-322 VYVTDFKTGKVGVI
+322 
-336 DTRSSQIIGEVQA
+336 
-349 GAKGANDIT
+349 
-358 IGAEGEVYVANKDGY
+358 
-373 VAEATVPYA
+373 
-382 VDRATGDYTNSTQS
+382 
-396 VDSITKVKVSTTE
+396 
-409 GEAPKP
+409 
-415 DPKPTP
+415 
-421 APETQTVTT
+421 QTVTT

-439 KVAQVGQEIV
+439 KVARVGQEIV

-519 DSDWGVGSKHTVTFL
+519 GSDWGVGSKHTVTFL

-559 GDTKAEPQQPKARP
+559 GDTKAESQQTPAPQQPAATEQQQPQQPKARP
-573 QTPQSDHQ
+573 QTPQSDNQ
-581 TQQPSKDNDQAQVQ
+581 TRQPSKDNDQAQVQ

-644 TNAEGKGGSTVALKL
+644 TNIKGDGGSTVALKL

-680 QYLRDNG
+680 QYLQDNG

-1031 ATESTPSGGGTS
+1031 AADNGGTS

-1057 SAEPDVT
+1057 SAEPEVT

-1092 VGYVSSSIGTSP
+1092 VGYVSSNIGTSP

-1153 QAKAANDNNGND
+1153 QAKAAND

>member
-1 MAPLFNLTQGKTLKG
+1 MTRHTRYAVTYGAVVALASALVAPS
-16 ITIGALSLSMI
+16 A
-27 GASFTMP
+27 A
-34 ASFAAENSAQKIDT
+34 FAAP
-48 EKTLA
+48 
-53 KQIQGIAGQ
+53 
-62 YQIAHSKNNNKVFV
+62 
-76 AGSDRTMGAS
+76 
-86 TLARLDATSMKV
+86 DATGG
-98 EAVAGLPVT
+98 EVT
-107 RSGTGYEAGYSSLA
+107 PA
-121 AFGITVDDVNN
+121 AQQRPQAATQQANN
-132 TVWVTNTR
+132 TDT
-140 NDSVSVY
+140 
-147 DQNTLKL
+147 DQ
-154 LWTNYTPGYEG
+154 
-165 TEAEIEHP
+165 
-173 RDVKIDHATG
+173 
-183 KAYVTGRYYISS
+183 
-195 IDLKTHEVKKL
+195 
-206 RIDPDASG
+206 
-214 RVSPMNMNI
+214 
-223 DGDKMYVPVRS
+223 
-234 SDTVK
+234 
-239 IIDLKSFSVEKEYK
+239 
-253 VHADV
+253 
-258 AGKEV
+258 
-263 RPSDSVVDHSTN
+263 
-275 ELYVSSQGLDGANS
+275 
-289 GVTVYDLNTGEYK
+289 
-302 KSIPFGEQALAM
+302 
-314 VNDDERDL
+314 
-322 VYVTDFKTGKVGVI
+322 
-336 DTRSSQIIGEVQA
+336 
-349 GAKGANDIT
+349 
-358 IGAEGEVYVANKDGY
+358 
-373 VAEATVPYA
+373 
-382 VDRATGDYTNSTQS
+382 
-396 VDSITKVKVSTTE
+396 
-409 GEAPKP
+409 
-415 DPKPTP
+415 
-421 APETQTVTT
+421 QTVTA

-439 KVAQVGQEIV
+439 KVARVGQEIV

-559 GDTKAEPQQPKARP
+559 GDTKAEPQQTRAPQQPAEEEQQQPQQPKEMP
-573 QTPQSDHQ
+573 QTPRSENQ
-581 TQQPSKDNDQAQVQ
+581 TRQPSKDNDQAQVQ
-595 PQQPADE
+595 PQQPTDE

-670 SRAGGHGAID
+670 SRTGGHGAID
-680 QYLRDNG
+680 QYLQDNG

-708 QGLYA
+708 QRLYA

-822 IGLKIDDGSVS
+822 IGVKIDDGSVS

-950 KQLTVKVP
+950 NQLTVKVP

-1031 ATESTPSGGGTS
+1031 AADSSGTS

-1051 DQSSYD
+1051 DQPSYD
-1057 SAEPDVT
+1057 SAEPEVT

>member
-1 MAPLFNLTQGKTLKG
+1 MTRHTRYAVTYGAVVALASALVAPS
-16 ITIGALSLSMI
+16 A
-27 GASFTMP
+27 A
-34 ASFAAENSAQKIDT
+34 FAAP
-48 EKTLA
+48 
-53 KQIQGIAGQ
+53 
-62 YQIAHSKNNNKVFV
+62 
-76 AGSDRTMGAS
+76 
-86 TLARLDATSMKV
+86 DATGG
-98 EAVAGLPVT
+98 EVT
-107 RSGTGYEAGYSSLA
+107 PA
-121 AFGITVDDVNN
+121 AQQSPQAATQQANN
-132 TVWVTNTR
+132 TDT
-140 NDSVSVY
+140 
-147 DQNTLKL
+147 DQ
-154 LWTNYTPGYEG
+154 
-165 TEAEIEHP
+165 
-173 RDVKIDHATG
+173 
-183 KAYVTGRYYISS
+183 
-195 IDLKTHEVKKL
+195 
-206 RIDPDASG
+206 
-214 RVSPMNMNI
+214 
-223 DGDKMYVPVRS
+223 
-234 SDTVK
+234 
-239 IIDLKSFSVEKEYK
+239 
-253 VHADV
+253 
-258 AGKEV
+258 
-263 RPSDSVVDHSTN
+263 
-275 ELYVSSQGLDGANS
+275 
-289 GVTVYDLNTGEYK
+289 
-302 KSIPFGEQALAM
+302 
-314 VNDDERDL
+314 
-322 VYVTDFKTGKVGVI
+322 
-336 DTRSSQIIGEVQA
+336 
-349 GAKGANDIT
+349 
-358 IGAEGEVYVANKDGY
+358 
-373 VAEATVPYA
+373 
-382 VDRATGDYTNSTQS
+382 
-396 VDSITKVKVSTTE
+396 
-409 GEAPKP
+409 
-415 DPKPTP
+415 
-421 APETQTVTT
+421 QTVTA
-430 DDGASLSGV
+430 DDGASVSGV
-439 KVAQVGQEIV
+439 KVVQVGQEIV

-519 DSDWGVGSKHTVTFL
+519 GSDWGVGSKHTVTFL

-559 GDTKAEPQQPKARP
+559 GDTKAEPQQTPAPQQPAATEQRQPQQPKARP
-573 QTPQSDHQ
+573 QTPQSDNQ
-581 TQQPSKDNDQAQVQ
+581 TRQPSKDNDQAQVQ

-615 TGQGSAGVMYVK
+615 TGQGSTGVMYVK

-644 TNAEGKGGSTVALKL
+644 TNIKGEGGSTVALKL

-670 SRAGGHGAID
+670 SRTGGDGAID
-680 QYLRDNG
+680 QYLQGN
-687 KSADSTTWALL
+687 KQKADPTTWALL
-698 IPDAG
+698 IPDANT
-703 KANPA
+703 ANPA

-718 TFDIEIDVPEQL
+718 TFDLEIDVPEQL
-730 QTGKTGDYLSI
+730 QTGKAGDYLSI

-752 TQRAATSKTIPV
+752 TQRAATSKPIPV

-770 EYKEPENTDVC
+770 EYKEPETAEC
-781 SPEGGD
+781 SLEGAD
-787 FSPKLKIEN
+787 FNNPKLKIEN

-840 NSNRTIWAIVEPDA
+840 NSNLTIWAIIEPDA

-862 IDLPTAENTGLSGEE
+862 IDLPTAENTGLSGEA
-877 LAKVTSGEHT
+877 LKNVTSGEHT

-901 GTYGGPEGDGGVNTK
+901 GTYGGPKGDGGVNTK

-922 KPGADPAS
+922 KPGADPESISAT
-930 VPASQLGE
+930 QLGE

-970 YLGDSAQLARASKWV
+970 YLGDSAQLVRASKWV

-1031 ATESTPSGGGTS
+1031 AADNGGTS

-1057 SAEPDVT
+1057 SAEPEVT

-1115 SVVVANAKSKAASA
+1115 SVVVANAKSRAASA
-1129 RKATSAN
+1129 RKATSAS
-1136 GKSKSTGP
+1136 GKSTGP

-1153 QAKAANDNNGND
+1153 QAKAANDSNGND

-1176 VEHRVNG
+1176 AEHRVNG

-1196 ANNLLMSLAGIVLL
+1196 ANNVLMSLAGIVLL

>member
-1 MAPLFNLTQGKTLKG
+1 MTRHTRYAVTYGAVVALASALVAPS
-16 ITIGALSLSMI
+16 A
-27 GASFTMP
+27 A
-34 ASFAAENSAQKIDT
+34 FAAP
-48 EKTLA
+48 
-53 KQIQGIAGQ
+53 
-62 YQIAHSKNNNKVFV
+62 
-76 AGSDRTMGAS
+76 
-86 TLARLDATSMKV
+86 DATGG
-98 EAVAGLPVT
+98 EVT
-107 RSGTGYEAGYSSLA
+107 PA
-121 AFGITVDDVNN
+121 AQQRPQAATQQANN
-132 TVWVTNTR
+132 TDT
-140 NDSVSVY
+140 
-147 DQNTLKL
+147 DQ
-154 LWTNYTPGYEG
+154 
-165 TEAEIEHP
+165 
-173 RDVKIDHATG
+173 
-183 KAYVTGRYYISS
+183 
-195 IDLKTHEVKKL
+195 
-206 RIDPDASG
+206 
-214 RVSPMNMNI
+214 
-223 DGDKMYVPVRS
+223 
-234 SDTVK
+234 
-239 IIDLKSFSVEKEYK
+239 
-253 VHADV
+253 
-258 AGKEV
+258 
-263 RPSDSVVDHSTN
+263 
-275 ELYVSSQGLDGANS
+275 
-289 GVTVYDLNTGEYK
+289 
-302 KSIPFGEQALAM
+302 
-314 VNDDERDL
+314 
-322 VYVTDFKTGKVGVI
+322 
-336 DTRSSQIIGEVQA
+336 
-349 GAKGANDIT
+349 
-358 IGAEGEVYVANKDGY
+358 
-373 VAEATVPYA
+373 
-382 VDRATGDYTNSTQS
+382 
-396 VDSITKVKVSTTE
+396 
-409 GEAPKP
+409 
-415 DPKPTP
+415 
-421 APETQTVTT
+421 QTVTA

-519 DSDWGVGSKHTVTFL
+519 GSDWGVGSKHTVTFL

-559 GDTKAEPQQPKARP
+559 GDTKAEPQQTPAPQQPAATEQQQPQQPKARP
-573 QTPQSDHQ
+573 QTPQSENQ

-595 PQQPADE
+595 PQQPTDE
-602 NDTSNWVKLDAPA
+602 TDTSNWVKLDAPA

-644 TNAEGKGGSTVALKL
+644 TNIKGKGGSTVALKL

-680 QYLRDNG
+680 QYLQDNG

-698 IPDAG
+698 IPDAN

-718 TFDIEIDVPEQL
+718 TFDLEIDVPEQL

-901 GTYGGPEGDGGVNTK
+901 GTYGGPEGDGDVNTK

-950 KQLTVKVP
+950 KQLTVRVP

-1031 ATESTPSGGGTS
+1031 AADSSGTS

>member
-1 MAPLFNLTQGKTLKG
+1 MTRHTRYAVTYGAVVALASALVAPS
-16 ITIGALSLSMI
+16 A
-27 GASFTMP
+27 A
-34 ASFAAENSAQKIDT
+34 FAAP
-48 EKTLA
+48 
-53 KQIQGIAGQ
+53 
-62 YQIAHSKNNNKVFV
+62 
-76 AGSDRTMGAS
+76 
-86 TLARLDATSMKV
+86 DATGG
-98 EAVAGLPVT
+98 EVT
-107 RSGTGYEAGYSSLA
+107 PA
-121 AFGITVDDVNN
+121 AQQRPQAATQQANN
-132 TVWVTNTR
+132 TDT
-140 NDSVSVY
+140 
-147 DQNTLKL
+147 DQ
-154 LWTNYTPGYEG
+154 
-165 TEAEIEHP
+165 
-173 RDVKIDHATG
+173 
-183 KAYVTGRYYISS
+183 
-195 IDLKTHEVKKL
+195 
-206 RIDPDASG
+206 
-214 RVSPMNMNI
+214 
-223 DGDKMYVPVRS
+223 
-234 SDTVK
+234 
-239 IIDLKSFSVEKEYK
+239 
-253 VHADV
+253 
-258 AGKEV
+258 
-263 RPSDSVVDHSTN
+263 
-275 ELYVSSQGLDGANS
+275 
-289 GVTVYDLNTGEYK
+289 
-302 KSIPFGEQALAM
+302 
-314 VNDDERDL
+314 
-322 VYVTDFKTGKVGVI
+322 
-336 DTRSSQIIGEVQA
+336 
-349 GAKGANDIT
+349 
-358 IGAEGEVYVANKDGY
+358 
-373 VAEATVPYA
+373 
-382 VDRATGDYTNSTQS
+382 
-396 VDSITKVKVSTTE
+396 
-409 GEAPKP
+409 
-415 DPKPTP
+415 
-421 APETQTVTT
+421 QTVRA
-430 DDGASLSGV
+430 DDGASVSGV
-439 KVAQVGQEIV
+439 RVVQVGQEIV

-559 GDTKAEPQQPKARP
+559 GDTKAEPQQTPAPQQPAEEEQQQPQQPKAMP
-573 QTPQSDHQ
+573 QTPRSENQ
-581 TQQPSKDNDQAQVQ
+581 TRQPSKDNDQAQVQ
-595 PQQPADE
+595 PQQPTDE

-670 SRAGGHGAID
+670 SRTGGHGAID
-680 QYLRDNG
+680 QYLQDNG

-730 QTGKTGDYLSI
+730 QTGKAGDYLSI

-787 FSPKLKIEN
+787 FNPKLKIEN

-901 GTYGGPEGDGGVNTK
+901 GTYGGPEGDGGVNTT

-1031 ATESTPSGGGTS
+1031 AADNGGTS

-1073 SSGNAVSVSTAPA
+1073 SSGNAVSVTTAPA

-1092 VGYVSSSIGTSP
+1092 VGYVSSNIGTSP

>member
-1 MAPLFNLTQGKTLKG
+1 MTRHTRYAVTYGAVVALASALVAPS
-16 ITIGALSLSMI
+16 A
-27 GASFTMP
+27 A
-34 ASFAAENSAQKIDT
+34 FAAP
-48 EKTLA
+48 
-53 KQIQGIAGQ
+53 
-62 YQIAHSKNNNKVFV
+62 
-76 AGSDRTMGAS
+76 
-86 TLARLDATSMKV
+86 DATGG
-98 EAVAGLPVT
+98 EVT
-107 RSGTGYEAGYSSLA
+107 PA
-121 AFGITVDDVNN
+121 AQQRPQAATQQANN
-132 TVWVTNTR
+132 TDT
-140 NDSVSVY
+140 
-147 DQNTLKL
+147 DQ
-154 LWTNYTPGYEG
+154 
-165 TEAEIEHP
+165 
-173 RDVKIDHATG
+173 
-183 KAYVTGRYYISS
+183 
-195 IDLKTHEVKKL
+195 
-206 RIDPDASG
+206 
-214 RVSPMNMNI
+214 
-223 DGDKMYVPVRS
+223 
-234 SDTVK
+234 
-239 IIDLKSFSVEKEYK
+239 
-253 VHADV
+253 
-258 AGKEV
+258 
-263 RPSDSVVDHSTN
+263 
-275 ELYVSSQGLDGANS
+275 
-289 GVTVYDLNTGEYK
+289 
-302 KSIPFGEQALAM
+302 
-314 VNDDERDL
+314 
-322 VYVTDFKTGKVGVI
+322 
-336 DTRSSQIIGEVQA
+336 
-349 GAKGANDIT
+349 
-358 IGAEGEVYVANKDGY
+358 
-373 VAEATVPYA
+373 
-382 VDRATGDYTNSTQS
+382 
-396 VDSITKVKVSTTE
+396 
-409 GEAPKP
+409 
-415 DPKPTP
+415 
-421 APETQTVTT
+421 QTVTT

-439 KVAQVGQEIV
+439 KVARVGQEIV

-559 GDTKAEPQQPKARP
+559 GDTKAESQQTPAPQQPAATEQQQPQQPKARP
-573 QTPQSDHQ
+573 QTPQSDNQ
-581 TQQPSKDNDQAQVQ
+581 TRQPSKDNDQAQVQ

-644 TNAEGKGGSTVALKL
+644 TNIKGDGGSTVALKL

-680 QYLRDNG
+680 QYLQDNG

-1031 ATESTPSGGGTS
+1031 AADNGGTS

-1057 SAEPDVT
+1057 SAEPEVT

>member
-1 MAPLFNLTQGKTLKG
+1 MTRHTRYAVTYGAVVALASALVAPS
-16 ITIGALSLSMI
+16 A
-27 GASFTMP
+27 A
-34 ASFAAENSAQKIDT
+34 FAAP
-48 EKTLA
+48 
-53 KQIQGIAGQ
+53 
-62 YQIAHSKNNNKVFV
+62 
-76 AGSDRTMGAS
+76 
-86 TLARLDATSMKV
+86 DATGG
-98 EAVAGLPVT
+98 EVT
-107 RSGTGYEAGYSSLA
+107 PAAQQRSQA
-121 AFGITVDDVNN
+121 ATQQANN
-132 TVWVTNTR
+132 TDT
-140 NDSVSVY
+140 
-147 DQNTLKL
+147 DQ
-154 LWTNYTPGYEG
+154 
-165 TEAEIEHP
+165 
-173 RDVKIDHATG
+173 
-183 KAYVTGRYYISS
+183 
-195 IDLKTHEVKKL
+195 
-206 RIDPDASG
+206 
-214 RVSPMNMNI
+214 
-223 DGDKMYVPVRS
+223 
-234 SDTVK
+234 
-239 IIDLKSFSVEKEYK
+239 
-253 VHADV
+253 
-258 AGKEV
+258 
-263 RPSDSVVDHSTN
+263 
-275 ELYVSSQGLDGANS
+275 
-289 GVTVYDLNTGEYK
+289 
-302 KSIPFGEQALAM
+302 
-314 VNDDERDL
+314 
-322 VYVTDFKTGKVGVI
+322 
-336 DTRSSQIIGEVQA
+336 
-349 GAKGANDIT
+349 
-358 IGAEGEVYVANKDGY
+358 
-373 VAEATVPYA
+373 
-382 VDRATGDYTNSTQS
+382 
-396 VDSITKVKVSTTE
+396 
-409 GEAPKP
+409 
-415 DPKPTP
+415 
-421 APETQTVTT
+421 QTVTT

-439 KVAQVGQEIV
+439 KVARVGQEIV

-559 GDTKAEPQQPKARP
+559 GDTKAEPQQTPAPQQPAATEQQQPQQPKARP

-581 TQQPSKDNDQAQVQ
+581 TRQPSKDNDQAQVQ

-680 QYLRDNG
+680 QYLQDNG

-877 LAKVTSGEHT
+877 LKKVTSGEHT

-901 GTYGGPEGDGGVNTK
+901 GTYGGPEGDGDVNTK

-1031 ATESTPSGGGTS
+1031 AADNGGTS

-1057 SAEPDVT
+1057 SAEPEVT

-1092 VGYVSSSIGTSP
+1092 VGYVSSNIGTSP

-1183 TELTGFAKWFANN
+1183 TELTGFPKWFANN

>member
-1 MAPLFNLTQGKTLKG
+1 MTRHTRYAVTYGAVVALASALVAPS
-16 ITIGALSLSMI
+16 A
-27 GASFTMP
+27 A
-34 ASFAAENSAQKIDT
+34 FAAP
-48 EKTLA
+48 
-53 KQIQGIAGQ
+53 
-62 YQIAHSKNNNKVFV
+62 
-76 AGSDRTMGAS
+76 
-86 TLARLDATSMKV
+86 DATGG
-98 EAVAGLPVT
+98 EVT
-107 RSGTGYEAGYSSLA
+107 PA
-121 AFGITVDDVNN
+121 AQQSPQAATQQANN
-132 TVWVTNTR
+132 TDT
-140 NDSVSVY
+140 
-147 DQNTLKL
+147 DQ
-154 LWTNYTPGYEG
+154 
-165 TEAEIEHP
+165 
-173 RDVKIDHATG
+173 
-183 KAYVTGRYYISS
+183 
-195 IDLKTHEVKKL
+195 
-206 RIDPDASG
+206 
-214 RVSPMNMNI
+214 
-223 DGDKMYVPVRS
+223 
-234 SDTVK
+234 
-239 IIDLKSFSVEKEYK
+239 
-253 VHADV
+253 
-258 AGKEV
+258 
-263 RPSDSVVDHSTN
+263 
-275 ELYVSSQGLDGANS
+275 
-289 GVTVYDLNTGEYK
+289 
-302 KSIPFGEQALAM
+302 
-314 VNDDERDL
+314 
-322 VYVTDFKTGKVGVI
+322 
-336 DTRSSQIIGEVQA
+336 
-349 GAKGANDIT
+349 
-358 IGAEGEVYVANKDGY
+358 
-373 VAEATVPYA
+373 
-382 VDRATGDYTNSTQS
+382 
-396 VDSITKVKVSTTE
+396 
-409 GEAPKP
+409 
-415 DPKPTP
+415 
-421 APETQTVTT
+421 QTVTA
-430 DDGASLSGV
+430 DDGASVSGV
-439 KVAQVGQEIV
+439 KVVQVGQEIV

-484 KEYGSRGVVA
+484 KEHGSRGVVA

-519 DSDWGVGSKHTVTFL
+519 GSDWGVGSKHTVTFL

-559 GDTKAEPQQPKARP
+559 GDTKAEPQQTPAPQQPAATEQRQPQQPKARP
-573 QTPQSDHQ
+573 QTPQSDNQ
-581 TQQPSKDNDQAQVQ
+581 TRQPSKDNDQAQVQ

-615 TGQGSAGVMYVK
+615 TGQGSTGVMYVK

-644 TNAEGKGGSTVALKL
+644 TNIKGEGGSTVALKL

-670 SRAGGHGAID
+670 SRTGGDGAID
-680 QYLRDNG
+680 QYLQGN
-687 KSADSTTWALL
+687 KQKADPTTWALL
-698 IPDAG
+698 IPDANT
-703 KANPA
+703 ANPA

-718 TFDIEIDVPEQL
+718 TFDLEIDVPEQL
-730 QTGKTGDYLSI
+730 QTGKAGDYLSI

-752 TQRAATSKTIPV
+752 TQRAATSKPIPV

-770 EYKEPENTDVC
+770 EYKEPETAEC
-781 SPEGGD
+781 SLEGAD
-787 FSPKLKIEN
+787 FNNPKLKIEN

-840 NSNRTIWAIVEPDA
+840 NSNLTIWAIIEPDA

-862 IDLPTAENTGLSGEE
+862 IDLPTAENTGLSGEA
-877 LAKVTSGEHT
+877 LKNVTSGEHT

-901 GTYGGPEGDGGVNTK
+901 GTYGGPKGDGGVNTK

-922 KPGADPAS
+922 KPGADPESISAT
-930 VPASQLGE
+930 QLGE

-970 YLGDSAQLARASKWV
+970 YLGDSAQLVRASKWV

-1031 ATESTPSGGGTS
+1031 AADNGGTS

-1057 SAEPDVT
+1057 SAEPEVT

-1115 SVVVANAKSKAASA
+1115 SVVVANAKSRAASA
-1129 RKATSAN
+1129 RKATSAS
-1136 GKSKSTGP
+1136 GKSTGP

-1153 QAKAANDNNGND
+1153 QAKAANDSNGND

-1176 VEHRVNG
+1176 AEHRVNG

-1196 ANNLLMSLAGIVLL
+1196 ANNVLMSLAGIVLL

>member
-1 MAPLFNLTQGKTLKG
+1 MTRHTRYAVTYGAVVALASALVAPS
-16 ITIGALSLSMI
+16 A
-27 GASFTMP
+27 A
-34 ASFAAENSAQKIDT
+34 FAAP
-48 EKTLA
+48 
-53 KQIQGIAGQ
+53 
-62 YQIAHSKNNNKVFV
+62 
-76 AGSDRTMGAS
+76 
-86 TLARLDATSMKV
+86 DATGG
-98 EAVAGLPVT
+98 EVT
-107 RSGTGYEAGYSSLA
+107 PA
-121 AFGITVDDVNN
+121 AQQRPQAATQQANN
-132 TVWVTNTR
+132 TDT
-140 NDSVSVY
+140 
-147 DQNTLKL
+147 DQ
-154 LWTNYTPGYEG
+154 
-165 TEAEIEHP
+165 
-173 RDVKIDHATG
+173 
-183 KAYVTGRYYISS
+183 
-195 IDLKTHEVKKL
+195 
-206 RIDPDASG
+206 
-214 RVSPMNMNI
+214 
-223 DGDKMYVPVRS
+223 
-234 SDTVK
+234 
-239 IIDLKSFSVEKEYK
+239 
-253 VHADV
+253 
-258 AGKEV
+258 
-263 RPSDSVVDHSTN
+263 
-275 ELYVSSQGLDGANS
+275 
-289 GVTVYDLNTGEYK
+289 
-302 KSIPFGEQALAM
+302 
-314 VNDDERDL
+314 
-322 VYVTDFKTGKVGVI
+322 
-336 DTRSSQIIGEVQA
+336 
-349 GAKGANDIT
+349 
-358 IGAEGEVYVANKDGY
+358 
-373 VAEATVPYA
+373 
-382 VDRATGDYTNSTQS
+382 
-396 VDSITKVKVSTTE
+396 
-409 GEAPKP
+409 
-415 DPKPTP
+415 
-421 APETQTVTT
+421 QTVTA
-430 DDGASLSGV
+430 DDGASVSGV
-439 KVAQVGQEIV
+439 KVVQVGQEIV

-519 DSDWGVGSKHTVTFL
+519 GSDWGVGSKHTVTFL

-559 GDTKAEPQQPKARP
+559 GDTKAEPQQTPAPQQPAATEQRQPQQPKARP
-573 QTPQSDHQ
+573 QTPQSDNQ
-581 TQQPSKDNDQAQVQ
+581 TRQPSKDNDQAQVQ

-615 TGQGSAGVMYVK
+615 TGQGSTGVMYVK

-644 TNAEGKGGSTVALKL
+644 TNIKGEGGSTVALKL

-670 SRAGGHGAID
+670 SRTGGDGAID
-680 QYLRDNG
+680 QYLQGN
-687 KSADSTTWALL
+687 KQKADPTTWALL
-698 IPDAG
+698 IPDANT
-703 KANPA
+703 ANPA

-718 TFDIEIDVPEQL
+718 TFDLEIDVPEQL
-730 QTGKTGDYLSI
+730 QTGKAGDYLSI

-752 TQRAATSKTIPV
+752 TQRAATSKPIPV

-770 EYKEPENTDVC
+770 EYKEPETAEC
-781 SPEGGD
+781 SLEGAD
-787 FSPKLKIEN
+787 FNNPKLKIEN

-840 NSNRTIWAIVEPDA
+840 NSNLTIWAIIEPDA

-862 IDLPTAENTGLSGEE
+862 IDLPTAENTGLSGEA
-877 LAKVTSGEHT
+877 LKNVTSGEHT

-901 GTYGGPEGDGGVNTK
+901 GTYGGPKGDGGVNTK

-922 KPGADPAS
+922 KPGADPESISAT
-930 VPASQLGE
+930 QLGE

-970 YLGDSAQLARASKWV
+970 YLGDSAQLVRASKWV

-1031 ATESTPSGGGTS
+1031 AADNGGTS

-1057 SAEPDVT
+1057 SAEPEVT

-1115 SVVVANAKSKAASA
+1115 SVVVANAKSRAASA
-1129 RKATSAN
+1129 RKATSAS
-1136 GKSKSTGP
+1136 GKSTGP

-1153 QAKAANDNNGND
+1153 QAKAANDSNGND

-1176 VEHRVNG
+1176 AEHRVNG

-1196 ANNLLMSLAGIVLL
+1196 ANNVLMSLAGIVLL